1 VSAKTGGLNKG
12 CSSKNEPCLS
22 KDWVSDITNNII
34 KLILF
39 IQSKS
44 YAALMNI
51 SKNKKAL
58 HNGINSNHTPMMQQ
72 YLGIKQDHP
81 NDLVFYRMGDFYE
94 MFYEDAKQASELLD
108 ISLTS
113 RGQSAG
119 QPIPMCGIP
128 YHAAEGYIAKI
139 VNAGRAVAVAEQIG
153 DPATSKGPVD
163 RKVVRVVTPGT
174 LTDEALMDANRDH
187 LLTAVCKLQ
196 ETYGI
201 ASLDMSSGRFAVV
214 EAHTSDQLQTQL
226 QRLRPAELLFDETSD
241 LINHIQEWP
250 CRRPQASW
258 NFAYD
263 TAQRLLCSQ
272 FNTRDLSGFGCDTMH
287 AAIGAAGCLLNYA
300 KETQRGDLPHL
311 RNLQVELPQ
320 DTLILDGPS
329 RKNLEID
336 HNIQGGQQFTLA
348 AVLDTTATPMG
359 GRLLR
364 RWLNNPLRN
373 IEVLELRQDFIS
385 QTLNCDGSEDLQQS
399 LKPIG
404 DMERILS
411 RVALR
416 SARPRDLSRLC
427 ASLGALPGIQTLLA
441 AIESTKAASLA
452 TNIGEFPALVNLLT
466 EAIVDNPPVVIR
478 DGGVIAQGYD
488 EELDELRGL
497 SQNAGQFLLDLET
510 QERAR
515 TGLSTLKVGYNRV
528 HGYYIE
534 ISRLQSGQAPT
545 EYVRRQTLKNAE
557 RFITPELKIF
567 EDKALSS
574 KSRSLARE
582 KALYE
587 ALVEDLA
594 THLPQLQ
601 GASDGISELD
611 VLCCLAERA
620 VCLDLHRPHLKP
632 EAGIDITQG
641 RHLVVEQLIS
651 DPFVANDTSLS
662 ASSSMMMITGPNMGG
677 KSTYMR
683 QVALIVIMAQIG
695 SYVPALEASVG
706 IVDRVFT
713 RMGSSDDLAG
723 GRSTFMVEMTE
734 TANILNNSTAK
745 SLVLMDEVGRGTSTF
760 DGLSLAWS
768 CALTLARDISA
779 LTLFATHYFEMTQ
792 LADQLSQVNN
802 VHLDA
807 TEHQDNIIF
816 MHKVLPGPASKS
828 YGLQVA
834 KLAGVPYQV
843 INEARQKLQHL
854 EQTESLSAA
863 KEPVSQPQQSDLFSG
878 LAHPIE
884 ALLESNKADDL
895 TPRQALDLIYQMQH
909 LRNS

>member
-1 VSAKTGGLNKG
+1 
-12 CSSKNEPCLS
+12 
-22 KDWVSDITNNII
+22 
-34 KLILF
+34 
-39 IQSKS
+39 
-44 YAALMNI
+44 M
-51 SKNKKAL
+51 KAT
-58 HNGINSNHTPMMQQ
+58 HNHTPMMQQ
-72 YLGIKQDHP
+72 YLGIKREHP

-94 MFYEDAKQASELLD
+94 MFYDDAKDASELLD

-119 QPIPMCGIP
+119 QPLPMCGIP

-139 VNAGRAVAVAEQIG
+139 VNAGRSVAVAEQIG

-174 LTDEALMDANRDH
+174 LTDEALMDSNRDH
-187 LLTAVCKLQ
+187 LLTAVYQLN
-196 ETYGI
+196 EIYGI
-201 ASLDMSSGRFAVV
+201 ASLDMSSGRFSVV
-214 EAHTSDQLQTQL
+214 EADTAEQLQTQL
-226 QRLRPAELLFDETSD
+226 QRLRPAELLFDEASD
-241 LINHIQEWP
+241 LITHIQEWT

-272 FNTRDLSGFGCDTMH
+272 FNTRDLSGFGCDAMK
-287 AAIGAAGCLLNYA
+287 AAICAAGCLLNYA
-300 KETQRGDLPHL
+300 KETQKGDLPHL

-336 HNIQGGQQFTLA
+336 HNIQGGEQFTLA
-348 AVLDTTATPMG
+348 ATLDTTSTPMG

-364 RWLNNPLRN
+364 RWLNNPLRS
-373 IEVLELRQDFIS
+373 IKALELRHDFIG
-385 QTLNCDGSEDLQQS
+385 QVIDLDNSEDLQQC

-427 ASLGALPGIQTLLA
+427 SSLNTLPTIQPLLLA
-441 AIESTKAASLA
+441 LDSTKASSLA
-452 TNIGEFPALVNLLT
+452 TQIGEFPYIVNLLVK
-466 EAIVDNPPVVIR
+466 AIVENPPVIIR
-478 DGGVIAQGYD
+478 DGGVIAEGYD

-510 QERAR
+510 QERER

-557 RFITPELKIF
+557 RFITPELKAF

-582 KALYE
+582 KLLYE
-587 ALVEDLA
+587 ALIEDLA

-620 VCLDLHRPHLKP
+620 ITLDLQRPSLKVEP
-632 EAGIDITQG
+632 GINITQG
-641 RHLVVEQLIS
+641 RHLVVEQLIT
-651 DPFVANDTSLS
+651 DPFVANNTHLS
-662 ASSSMMMITGPNMGG
+662 SDASMMMITGPNMGG

-683 QVALIVIMAQIG
+683 QVALIVIMAQVG
-695 SYVPALEASVG
+695 SYVPALSATIG

-734 TANILNNSTAK
+734 TANILNNASAK

-768 CALTLARDISA
+768 CALNLARDIGA

-792 LADQLSQVNN
+792 LADQLSQVEN

-807 TEHQDNIIF
+807 TEHDDNIIF
-816 MHKVLPGPASKS
+816 MHKVLPGPASQS

-834 KLAGVPYQV
+834 KLAGVPQHV
-843 INEARQKLQHL
+843 ISEARKKLHYL
-854 EQTESLSAA
+854 EQNEGITTSIKPAITPL
-863 KEPVSQPQQSDLFSG
+863 QSDLFSSFP
-878 LAHPIE
+878 HPIE
-884 ALLESNKADDL
+884 LLLEEKMADDL
-895 TPRQALDLIYQMQH
+895 TPRQALELIYQMQK
-909 LRNS
+909 LLNS

>member
-1 VSAKTGGLNKG
+1 
-12 CSSKNEPCLS
+12 
-22 KDWVSDITNNII
+22 
-34 KLILF
+34 
-39 IQSKS
+39 
-44 YAALMNI
+44 MNI
-51 SKNKKAL
+51 SKNEKTIN
-58 HNGINSNHTPMMQQ
+58 NGISSNHTPMMQQ
-72 YLGIKQDHP
+72 YLGIKHDHP
-81 NDLVFYRMGDFYE
+81 HDLVFYRMGDFYE

-108 ISLTS
+108 ISLTT

-139 VNAGRAVAVAEQIG
+139 VNSGRAVAVAEQVG
-153 DPATSKGPVD
+153 DPTTSKGPVD

-174 LTDEALMDANRDH
+174 LTDEALMQANQDH
-187 LLTAVCKLQ
+187 LLVATFKLQ
-196 ETYGI
+196 DIYGI
-201 ASLDMSSGRFAVV
+201 ASLDMSSGRFAVT
-214 EAHTSDQLQTQL
+214 EANTADELQTQL
-226 QRLRPAELLFDETSD
+226 QRLRPAELLFDESSEIID
-241 LINHIQEWP
+241 HIQEWP

-258 NFAYD
+258 NFTYD
-263 TAQRLLCSQ
+263 TALRILSHQ
-272 FNTRDLSGFGCDTMH
+272 FNTRDLSGFGCETMH
-287 AAIGAAGCLLNYA
+287 AAICAAGCLLNYA

-311 RNLQVELPQ
+311 RNLQIELPQ

-336 HNIQGGQQFTLA
+336 LNIQGGEQFTLA
-348 AVLDTTATPMG
+348 AALDTTATPMG

-373 IEVLELRQDFIS
+373 IEVLEQRQDFICQMLTS
-385 QTLNCDGSEDLQQS
+385 DKTEDLQLG

-404 DMERILS
+404 DMERILA
-411 RVALR
+411 RIALR

-427 ASLGALPGIQTLLA
+427 ASLRALPHIQVSLSPL
-441 AIESTKAASLA
+441 ESKRAQSLA
-452 TNIGEFPALVNLLT
+452 NDISEFPATVDLLMR
-466 EAIVDNPPVVIR
+466 AIVDNPPVIIR
-478 DGGVIAQGYD
+478 DGGVIAKGYD
-488 EELDELRGL
+488 EELDQLRGL

-510 QERAR
+510 QERER

-534 ISRLQSGQAPT
+534 ISRLQSAQAPS

-557 RFITPELKIF
+557 RFITPELKSF
-567 EDKALSS
+567 EDRALSS

-587 ALVEDLA
+587 DLIEDLA
-594 THLPQLQ
+594 TQLQ
-601 GASDGISELD
+601 QLQQASDGVSELD

-620 VCLDLHRPHLKP
+620 MCLDLNRPSLKLEP
-632 EAGIDITQG
+632 GIDIRQG

-651 DPFVANDTSLS
+651 DPFVANDTRLC
-662 ASSSMMMITGPNMGG
+662 ATSSMMMITGPNMGG

-695 SYVPALEASVG
+695 AYVPALEASIG

-734 TANILNNSTAK
+734 TANILNNASAQ

-768 CALTLARDISA
+768 CALNLARDIGA

-792 LADQLSQVNN
+792 LSEQLAQVEN

-807 TEHQDNIIF
+807 TEHDDNIIF

-834 KLAGVPYQV
+834 KLAGVPHQV
-843 INEARQKLQHL
+843 IDEARQKLNYL
-854 EQTESLSAA
+854 EQSEHKQTSAIA
-863 KEPVSQPQQSDLFSG
+863 KNTLLETPQQSDLFSH

-884 ALLESNKADDL
+884 ALLESHKADEL
-895 TPRQALDLIYQMQH
+895 TPRQALELIYQMQH

>member
-1 VSAKTGGLNKG
+1 
-12 CSSKNEPCLS
+12 
-22 KDWVSDITNNII
+22 
-34 KLILF
+34 
-39 IQSKS
+39 
-44 YAALMNI
+44 MNI
-51 SKNKKAL
+51 YSKNKAL
-58 HNGINSNHTPMMQQ
+58 EKGINSNHTPMMQQ

-94 MFYEDAKQASELLD
+94 MFYDDAKDASQLLD

-113 RGQSAG
+113 RGQSGG
-119 QPIPMCGIP
+119 QPVPMCGIP

-139 VNAGRAVAVAEQIG
+139 VNAGRSVAVAEQIG

-187 LLTAVCKLQ
+187 LLTAVCQLH

-201 ASLDMSSGRFAVV
+201 ASLDMSSGRFTLV
-214 EAHTSDQLQTQL
+214 EADTADQLQTQL
-226 QRLRPAELLFDETSD
+226 QRLRPAELLFEETSNVID
-241 LINHIQEWP
+241 HIQEWA
-250 CRRPQASW
+250 CRRSQPSW

-272 FNTRDLSGFGCDTMH
+272 FNTRDLSGFGCDAMK
-287 AAIGAAGCLLNYA
+287 AAVCAAGCLLNYA
-300 KETQRGDLPHL
+300 KDSQKGDLPHL

-336 HNIQGGQQFTLA
+336 HNIQGGEQFTLA
-348 AVLDTTATPMG
+348 SALDTTATPMG

-364 RWLNNPLRN
+364 RWLNNPLRD
-373 IEVLELRQDFIS
+373 IKVLEQRQKFITQAIAS
-385 QTLNCDGSEDLQQS
+385 DNPEELQQC

-411 RVALR
+411 RIALR

-427 ASLGALPGIQTLLA
+427 VSLNALPEIQTVLRSL
-441 AIESTKAASLA
+441 ESTTARSLA
-452 TNIGEFPALVNLLT
+452 TSISEFPTIVDLLT
-466 EAIVDNPPVVIR
+466 RAIVDNPPVIIR
-478 DGGVIAQGYD
+478 DGGVIAEGYD
-488 EELDELRGL
+488 TELDELRGL

-510 QERAR
+510 QERER

-557 RFITPELKIF
+557 RFITPELKAF

-587 ALVEDLA
+587 TLIEDLA
-594 THLPQLQ
+594 THLPELQ
-601 GASDGISELD
+601 SSSDGICEFD
-611 VLCCLAERA
+611 VLTCLAERA
-620 VCLDLHRPHLKP
+620 LYLNLRQPSLTTEP
-632 EAGIDITQG
+632 GINITQG
-641 RHLVVEQLIS
+641 RHLVVEQLITN
-651 DPFVANDTSLS
+651 PFVANDTNLS
-662 ASSSMMMITGPNMGG
+662 TNASMMMITGPNMGG

-695 SYVPALEASVG
+695 SYVPALEAKIG

-734 TANILNNSTAK
+734 TANILNNASAK

-768 CALTLARDISA
+768 CALNLARDIGA

-792 LADQLSQVNN
+792 LADQLHQVEN

-807 TEHQDNIIF
+807 TEHDDNIIF
-816 MHKVLPGPASKS
+816 MHKVLPGPASQS

-834 KLAGVPYQV
+834 KLAGVPRQV
-843 INEARQKLQHL
+843 ISEARKKLRHL
-854 EQTESLSAA
+854 EQNETLSTPKKAA
-863 KEPVSQPQQSDLFSG
+863 ETPIQSDLFSR
-878 LAHPIE
+878 LSHPIE
-884 ALLESNKADDL
+884 SLLEDNKADEL
-895 TPRQALDLIYQMQH
+895 TPRQALDLIYQMQQLLH
-909 LRNS
+909 S

>member
-1 VSAKTGGLNKG
+1 MVVTSQ
-12 CSSKNEPCLS
+12 
-22 KDWVSDITNNII
+22 
-34 KLILF
+34 F
-39 IQSKS
+39 
-44 YAALMNI
+44 
-51 SKNKKAL
+51 
-58 HNGINSNHTPMMQQ
+58 SNHTPMMQQ

-94 MFYEDAKQASELLD
+94 MFYDDAKDASQLLD

-113 RGQSAG
+113 RGQSGG
-119 QPIPMCGIP
+119 QPVPMCGIP

-139 VNAGRAVAVAEQIG
+139 VNAGRSVAVAEQIG

-187 LLTAVCKLQ
+187 LLTAVCQLH

-201 ASLDMSSGRFAVV
+201 ASLDMSSGRFTLV
-214 EAHTSDQLQTQL
+214 EADTADQLQTQL
-226 QRLRPAELLFDETSD
+226 QRLRPAELLFEETSNVID
-241 LINHIQEWP
+241 HIQEWA
-250 CRRPQASW
+250 CRRSQPSW

-272 FNTRDLSGFGCDTMH
+272 FNTRDLSGFGCDAMK
-287 AAIGAAGCLLNYA
+287 AAVCAAGCLLNYA
-300 KETQRGDLPHL
+300 KDSQKGDLPHL

-336 HNIQGGQQFTLA
+336 HNIQGGEHFTLA
-348 AVLDTTATPMG
+348 SALDTTATPMG

-364 RWLNNPLRN
+364 RWLNNPLRD
-373 IEVLELRQDFIS
+373 IKVLEQRQKFITQAIAS
-385 QTLNCDGSEDLQQS
+385 DNPEELQQC

-411 RVALR
+411 RIALR

-427 ASLGALPGIQTLLA
+427 VSLNALPEIQTVLRSL
-441 AIESTKAASLA
+441 ESTTARSLA
-452 TNIGEFPALVNLLT
+452 TSISEFPTIVDLLT
-466 EAIVDNPPVVIR
+466 RAIVDNPPVIIR
-478 DGGVIAQGYD
+478 DGGVIAEGYD
-488 EELDELRGL
+488 TELDELRGL

-510 QERAR
+510 QERER

-557 RFITPELKIF
+557 RFITPELKAF

-587 ALVEDLA
+587 TLIEDLA
-594 THLPQLQ
+594 THLPELQ
-601 GASDGISELD
+601 SSSDGICEFD
-611 VLCCLAERA
+611 VLTCLAERA
-620 VCLDLHRPHLKP
+620 LYLNLRQPSLTTEP
-632 EAGIDITQG
+632 GINITQG
-641 RHLVVEQLIS
+641 RHLVVEQLITN
-651 DPFVANDTSLS
+651 PFVANDTNLS
-662 ASSSMMMITGPNMGG
+662 TNASMMMITGPNMGG

-695 SYVPALEASVG
+695 SYVPALEAKIG

-734 TANILNNSTAK
+734 TANILNNASAK

-768 CALTLARDISA
+768 CALNLARDIGA

-792 LADQLSQVNN
+792 LADQLHQVEN

-807 TEHQDNIIF
+807 TEHDDNIIF
-816 MHKVLPGPASKS
+816 MHKVLPGPASQS

-834 KLAGVPYQV
+834 KLAGVPRQV
-843 INEARQKLQHL
+843 ISEARKKLRHL
-854 EQTESLSAA
+854 EQNETLSTPKKAA
-863 KEPVSQPQQSDLFSG
+863 ETPIQSDLFSR
-878 LAHPIE
+878 LSHPIE
-884 ALLESNKADDL
+884 SLLEDNKADEL
-895 TPRQALDLIYQMQH
+895 TPRQALDLIYQMQQILH
-909 LRNS
+909 S

>member
-1 VSAKTGGLNKG
+1 MVVTSQ
-12 CSSKNEPCLS
+12 
-22 KDWVSDITNNII
+22 
-34 KLILF
+34 F
-39 IQSKS
+39 
-44 YAALMNI
+44 
-51 SKNKKAL
+51 
-58 HNGINSNHTPMMQQ
+58 SNHTPMMQQ

-94 MFYEDAKQASELLD
+94 MFYDDAKDASQLLD

-119 QPIPMCGIP
+119 QPVPMCGIP

-139 VNAGRAVAVAEQIG
+139 VNAGRSVAVAEQIG

-187 LLTAVCKLQ
+187 LLTAVCQLHG
-196 ETYGI
+196 TYGI
-201 ASLDMSSGRFAVV
+201 ASLDMSSGRFTLV
-214 EAHTSDQLQTQL
+214 EADTADQLQTQL
-226 QRLRPAELLFDETSD
+226 QRLRPAELLFEETSNVID
-241 LINHIQEWP
+241 HIQEWA
-250 CRRPQASW
+250 CRRSQPSW

-272 FNTRDLSGFGCDTMH
+272 FNTRDLSGFGCDAMK
-287 AAIGAAGCLLNYA
+287 ASVCAAGCLLNYA
-300 KETQRGDLPHL
+300 KDSQKGDLPHL

-336 HNIQGGQQFTLA
+336 HNIQGGEQFTLA
-348 AVLDTTATPMG
+348 SALDTTATPMG

-364 RWLNNPLRN
+364 RWLNNPLRD
-373 IEVLELRQDFIS
+373 IKVLEQRQNFITQAIAS
-385 QTLNCDGSEDLQQS
+385 DNPEELQQC

-411 RVALR
+411 RIALR

-427 ASLGALPGIQTLLA
+427 VSLNALPGIQTLLQSL
-441 AIESTKAASLA
+441 ESTTARSLA
-452 TNIGEFPALVNLLT
+452 TNISEFPAIVNLLT
-466 EAIVDNPPVVIR
+466 RAIVDNPPVIIR
-478 DGGVIAQGYD
+478 DGGVIAEGYD
-488 EELDELRGL
+488 TELDELRGL

-510 QERAR
+510 QERER

-557 RFITPELKIF
+557 RFITPELKAF

-587 ALVEDLA
+587 TLIEDLA
-594 THLPQLQ
+594 THLPELQ
-601 GASDGISELD
+601 SSSDGICEFD
-611 VLCCLAERA
+611 VLTCLAERA
-620 VCLDLHRPHLKP
+620 LYLNLRQPSLTTEP
-632 EAGIDITQG
+632 GINITQG
-641 RHLVVEQLIS
+641 RHLVVEQLITN
-651 DPFVANDTSLS
+651 PFVANDTNLS
-662 ASSSMMMITGPNMGG
+662 TNASMMMITGPNMGG

-695 SYVPALEASVG
+695 SYVPALEATIG

-734 TANILNNSTAK
+734 TANILNNASAK

-768 CALTLARDISA
+768 CALNLARDIGA

-792 LADQLSQVNN
+792 LADQLHQVEN

-807 TEHQDNIIF
+807 TEHDDNIIF
-816 MHKVLPGPASKS
+816 MHKVLPGPASQS

-834 KLAGVPYQV
+834 KLAGVPRQV
-843 INEARQKLQHL
+843 ISEARQKLRHL
-854 EQTESLSAA
+854 EQNENLSTPTKVA
-863 KEPVSQPQQSDLFSG
+863 EMPMQSDLFSR

-884 ALLESNKADDL
+884 SLLEDNKADEL
-895 TPRQALDLIYQMQH
+895 TPRQALDLIYQMQQLLH
-909 LRNS
+909 S

>member
-1 VSAKTGGLNKG
+1 MVVTSQ
-12 CSSKNEPCLS
+12 
-22 KDWVSDITNNII
+22 
-34 KLILF
+34 F
-39 IQSKS
+39 
-44 YAALMNI
+44 
-51 SKNKKAL
+51 
-58 HNGINSNHTPMMQQ
+58 SNHTPMMQQ

-94 MFYEDAKQASELLD
+94 MFYDDAKDASQLLD

-119 QPIPMCGIP
+119 QPVPMCGIP
-128 YHAAEGYIAKI
+128 YHSAEGYIAKI
-139 VNAGRAVAVAEQIG
+139 VNAGRSVAVAEQVG

-187 LLTAVCKLQ
+187 LLTAVCQLH

-201 ASLDMSSGRFAVV
+201 ASLDMSSGRFTLV
-214 EAHTSDQLQTQL
+214 EADTVDQLQTQL
-226 QRLRPAELLFDETSD
+226 QRLRPAELLFEETSNVID
-241 LINHIQEWP
+241 HIQEWA
-250 CRRPQASW
+250 CRRSQPSW

-272 FNTRDLSGFGCDTMH
+272 FNTRDLSGFGCDAMK
-287 AAIGAAGCLLNYA
+287 AAVCAAGCLLNYA
-300 KETQRGDLPHL
+300 KDSQKGDLPHL

-336 HNIQGGQQFTLA
+336 HNIQGGEQFTLA
-348 AVLDTTATPMG
+348 SALDTTATPMG

-364 RWLNNPLRN
+364 RWLNNPLRD
-373 IEVLELRQDFIS
+373 IKVLEQRQNFITQAIAS
-385 QTLNCDGSEDLQQS
+385 DNPEELQQC

-411 RVALR
+411 RIALR

-427 ASLGALPGIQTLLA
+427 VSLNALPEIQTLLRSL
-441 AIESTKAASLA
+441 ESTTARSLA
-452 TNIGEFPALVNLLT
+452 TNISEFPTIVDLLT
-466 EAIVDNPPVVIR
+466 RAIVDNPPVIIR
-478 DGGVIAQGYD
+478 DGGVIAEGYD
-488 EELDELRGL
+488 AELDELRGL
-497 SQNAGQFLLDLET
+497 SQNAGQFLLDLEI
-510 QERAR
+510 QERER

-557 RFITPELKIF
+557 RFITPELKAF

-587 ALVEDLA
+587 TLIEDLA
-594 THLPQLQ
+594 THLPELQ
-601 GASDGISELD
+601 SSSDGICEFD
-611 VLCCLAERA
+611 VLACLAERA
-620 VCLDLHRPHLKP
+620 LYLNLRQPSLTTEP
-632 EAGIDITQG
+632 GINITQG
-641 RHLVVEQLIS
+641 RHLVVEQLITN
-651 DPFVANDTSLS
+651 PFVANDTNLS
-662 ASSSMMMITGPNMGG
+662 TNASMMMITGPNMGG

-695 SYVPALEASVG
+695 SYVPALEATIG

-734 TANILNNSTAK
+734 TANILNNASAK

-768 CALTLARDISA
+768 CALNLAKDIGA

-792 LADQLSQVNN
+792 LADQLHQVEN

-807 TEHQDNIIF
+807 TEHDDNIIF
-816 MHKVLPGPASKS
+816 MHKVLPGPASQS

-834 KLAGVPYQV
+834 KLAGVPRQV
-843 INEARQKLQHL
+843 ISEARQKLRHL
-854 EQTESLSAA
+854 EQNENLSTPKKVA
-863 KEPVSQPQQSDLFSG
+863 ETPMQSDLFSR

-884 ALLESNKADDL
+884 SLLEDNKADEL
-895 TPRQALDLIYQMQH
+895 TPRQALDLIYQMQQLLH
-909 LRNS
+909 S

>member
-1 VSAKTGGLNKG
+1 
-12 CSSKNEPCLS
+12 
-22 KDWVSDITNNII
+22 
-34 KLILF
+34 
-39 IQSKS
+39 
-44 YAALMNI
+44 MNI
-51 SKNKKAL
+51 SKNEKTIN
-58 HNGINSNHTPMMQQ
+58 NGISSNHTPMMQQ
-72 YLGIKQDHP
+72 YLGIKHDHP
-81 NDLVFYRMGDFYE
+81 HDLVFYRMGDFYE

-139 VNAGRAVAVAEQIG
+139 VNAGRAVAVAEQVG

-174 LTDEALMDANRDH
+174 LTDEALMQANQDH
-187 LLTAVCKLQ
+187 LLVATFKLQ
-196 ETYGI
+196 DIYGI
-201 ASLDMSSGRFAVV
+201 ASLDMSSGRFAVT
-214 EAHTSDQLQTQL
+214 EANTADELQTQL
-226 QRLRPAELLFDETSD
+226 QRLRPAELLFDESSEIID
-241 LINHIQEWP
+241 HIQEWP

-258 NFAYD
+258 NFTYD
-263 TAQRLLCSQ
+263 TALRILSHQ
-272 FNTRDLSGFGCDTMH
+272 FNTRDLSGFGCETMH
-287 AAIGAAGCLLNYA
+287 AAICAAGCLLNYA

-311 RNLQVELPQ
+311 RNLQIELPQ

-336 HNIQGGQQFTLA
+336 LNIQGGEQFTLA
-348 AVLDTTATPMG
+348 AALDTTATPMG

-373 IEVLELRQDFIS
+373 IEVLEQRQDFICQMLTS
-385 QTLNCDGSEDLQQS
+385 DKTEDLQLG

-404 DMERILS
+404 DMERILA
-411 RVALR
+411 RIALR

-427 ASLGALPGIQTLLA
+427 ASLRALPHIQVSLSPL
-441 AIESTKAASLA
+441 ESKRAQSLA
-452 TNIGEFPALVNLLT
+452 NDISEFPATVDLLMR
-466 EAIVDNPPVVIR
+466 AIVDNPPVIIR
-478 DGGVIAQGYD
+478 DGGVIAKGYD
-488 EELDELRGL
+488 EELDQLRGL

-510 QERAR
+510 QERER

-534 ISRLQSGQAPT
+534 ISRLQSAQAPS

-557 RFITPELKIF
+557 RFITPELKSF
-567 EDKALSS
+567 EDRALSS

-587 ALVEDLA
+587 DLIEDLA
-594 THLPQLQ
+594 TQLQ
-601 GASDGISELD
+601 QLQQASDGVSELD

-620 VCLDLHRPHLKP
+620 MCLDLNRPSLKLEP
-632 EAGIDITQG
+632 GIDIRQG

-651 DPFVANDTSLS
+651 DPFVANDTRLC
-662 ASSSMMMITGPNMGG
+662 ATSSMMMITGPNMGG

-695 SYVPALEASVG
+695 AYVPALEASIG

-734 TANILNNSTAK
+734 TANILNNASAQ

-768 CALTLARDISA
+768 CALNLARDIGA

-792 LADQLSQVNN
+792 LSEQLAQVEN

-807 TEHQDNIIF
+807 TEHDDNIIF

-834 KLAGVPYQV
+834 KLAGVPHQV
-843 INEARQKLQHL
+843 IDEARQKLNYL
-854 EQTESLSAA
+854 EQSEHKQTSAIA
-863 KEPVSQPQQSDLFSG
+863 KNTLLETPQQSDLFSH

-884 ALLESNKADDL
+884 ALLESHKADEL
-895 TPRQALDLIYQMQH
+895 TPRQALELIYQMQH

>member
-1 VSAKTGGLNKG
+1 
-12 CSSKNEPCLS
+12 
-22 KDWVSDITNNII
+22 
-34 KLILF
+34 
-39 IQSKS
+39 
-44 YAALMNI
+44 
-51 SKNKKAL
+51 
-58 HNGINSNHTPMMQQ
+58 
-72 YLGIKQDHP
+72 
-81 NDLVFYRMGDFYE
+81 
-94 MFYEDAKQASELLD
+94 
-108 ISLTS
+108 
-113 RGQSAG
+113 
-119 QPIPMCGIP
+119 
-128 YHAAEGYIAKI
+128 
-139 VNAGRAVAVAEQIG
+139 
-153 DPATSKGPVD
+153 
-163 RKVVRVVTPGT
+163 
-174 LTDEALMDANRDH
+174 
-187 LLTAVCKLQ
+187 
-196 ETYGI
+196 
-201 ASLDMSSGRFAVV
+201 
-214 EAHTSDQLQTQL
+214 
-226 QRLRPAELLFDETSD
+226 
-241 LINHIQEWP
+241 
-250 CRRPQASW
+250 
-258 NFAYD
+258 
-263 TAQRLLCSQ
+263 
-272 FNTRDLSGFGCDTMH
+272 MH
-287 AAIGAAGCLLNYA
+287 AAICAAGCLLNYA

-311 RNLQVELPQ
+311 RNLQIELPQ

-336 HNIQGGQQFTLA
+336 LNIQGGEQFTLA
-348 AVLDTTATPMG
+348 AALDTTATPMG

-373 IEVLELRQDFIS
+373 IEVLEQRQDFICQMLTS
-385 QTLNCDGSEDLQQS
+385 DKTEDLQLG

-404 DMERILS
+404 DMERILA
-411 RVALR
+411 RIALR

-427 ASLGALPGIQTLLA
+427 ASLRALPHIQVSLSPL
-441 AIESTKAASLA
+441 ESKRAQSLA
-452 TNIGEFPALVNLLT
+452 NDISEFPATVDLLMR
-466 EAIVDNPPVVIR
+466 AIVDNPPVIIR
-478 DGGVIAQGYD
+478 DGGVIAKGYD
-488 EELDELRGL
+488 EELDQLRGL

-510 QERAR
+510 QERER

-534 ISRLQSGQAPT
+534 ISRLQSAQAPS

-557 RFITPELKIF
+557 RFITPELKSF
-567 EDKALSS
+567 EDRALSS

-587 ALVEDLA
+587 DLIEDLA
-594 THLPQLQ
+594 TQLQ
-601 GASDGISELD
+601 QLQQASDGVSELD

-620 VCLDLHRPHLKP
+620 MCLDLNRPSLKLEP
-632 EAGIDITQG
+632 GIDIRQG

-651 DPFVANDTSLS
+651 DPFVANDTRLC
-662 ASSSMMMITGPNMGG
+662 ATSSMMMITGPNMGG

-695 SYVPALEASVG
+695 AYVPALEASIG

-734 TANILNNSTAK
+734 TANILNNASAQ

-768 CALTLARDISA
+768 CALNLARDIGA

-792 LADQLSQVNN
+792 LSEQLAQVEN

-807 TEHQDNIIF
+807 TEHDDNIIF

-834 KLAGVPYQV
+834 KLAGVPHQV
-843 INEARQKLQHL
+843 IDEARQKLNYL
-854 EQTESLSAA
+854 EQSEHKQTSAIA
-863 KEPVSQPQQSDLFSG
+863 KNTLLETPQQSDLFSH

-884 ALLESNKADDL
+884 ALLESHKADEL
-895 TPRQALDLIYQMQH
+895 TPRQALELIYQMQH

>member
-1 VSAKTGGLNKG
+1 
-12 CSSKNEPCLS
+12 
-22 KDWVSDITNNII
+22 
-34 KLILF
+34 
-39 IQSKS
+39 
-44 YAALMNI
+44 MNI
-51 SKNKKAL
+51 SNKNKELK
-58 HNGINSNHTPMMQQ
+58 NGINPNHTPMMQQ
-72 YLGIKQDHP
+72 YLGIKHDHP

-108 ISLTS
+108 ISLTT

-139 VNAGRAVAVAEQIG
+139 VNAGRAVAVAEQVG

-174 LTDEALMDANRDH
+174 LTDEALMQANQDH
-187 LLTAVCKLQ
+187 LLVATFKLQ
-196 ETYGI
+196 DIYGI
-201 ASLDMSSGRFAVV
+201 ASLDMSSGRFAVT
-214 EAHTSDQLQTQL
+214 EANTADELQTQL
-226 QRLRPAELLFDETSD
+226 QRLRPAELLFDESSEIID
-241 LINHIQEWP
+241 HIQEWP

-258 NFAYD
+258 NFTYD
-263 TAQRLLCSQ
+263 TALRILSHQ
-272 FNTRDLSGFGCDTMH
+272 FNTRDLSGFGCETMH
-287 AAIGAAGCLLNYA
+287 AAICAAGCLLNYA

-311 RNLQVELPQ
+311 RNLQIELPQ

-336 HNIQGGQQFTLA
+336 LNIQGGEQFTLA
-348 AVLDTTATPMG
+348 AALDTTATPMG

-373 IEVLELRQDFIS
+373 IEVLEQRQDFICQMLTS
-385 QTLNCDGSEDLQQS
+385 DKTEDLQLG

-404 DMERILS
+404 DMERILA
-411 RVALR
+411 RIALR

-427 ASLGALPGIQTLLA
+427 ASLRALPHIQVSLSPL
-441 AIESTKAASLA
+441 ESKRAQSLA
-452 TNIGEFPALVNLLT
+452 NDISEFPATVDLLMR
-466 EAIVDNPPVVIR
+466 AIVDNPPVIIR
-478 DGGVIAQGYD
+478 DGGVIAKGYD
-488 EELDELRGL
+488 EELDQLRGL

-510 QERAR
+510 QERER

-534 ISRLQSGQAPT
+534 ISRLQSAQAPS

-557 RFITPELKIF
+557 RFITPELKSF
-567 EDKALSS
+567 EDRALSS

-587 ALVEDLA
+587 DLIEDLA
-594 THLPQLQ
+594 TQLQ
-601 GASDGISELD
+601 QLQQASDGVSELD

-620 VCLDLHRPHLKP
+620 MCLDLNRPSLKLEP
-632 EAGIDITQG
+632 GIDIRQG

-651 DPFVANDTSLS
+651 DPFVANDTRLC
-662 ASSSMMMITGPNMGG
+662 ATSSMMMITGPNMGG

-695 SYVPALEASVG
+695 AYVPALEASIG

-734 TANILNNSTAK
+734 TANILNNASAQ

-768 CALTLARDISA
+768 CALNLARDIGA

-792 LADQLSQVNN
+792 LSEQLAQVEN

-807 TEHQDNIIF
+807 TEHDDNIIF

-834 KLAGVPYQV
+834 KLAGVPHQV
-843 INEARQKLQHL
+843 IDEARQKLNYL
-854 EQTESLSAA
+854 EQSEHKQTSAIA
-863 KEPVSQPQQSDLFSG
+863 KNTLLETPQQSDLFSH

-884 ALLESNKADDL
+884 ALLESHKADEL
-895 TPRQALDLIYQMQH
+895 TPRQALELIYQMQH

>member
-1 VSAKTGGLNKG
+1 
-12 CSSKNEPCLS
+12 
-22 KDWVSDITNNII
+22 
-34 KLILF
+34 
-39 IQSKS
+39 
-44 YAALMNI
+44 MNI
-51 SKNKKAL
+51 SKNEKTIN
-58 HNGINSNHTPMMQQ
+58 NGINSNHTPMMQQ
-72 YLGIKQDHP
+72 YLGIKHDHP
-81 NDLVFYRMGDFYE
+81 HDLVFYRMGDFYE

-108 ISLTS
+108 ISLTT

-139 VNAGRAVAVAEQIG
+139 VNAGRAVAVAEQVG

-174 LTDEALMDANRDH
+174 LTDEALMQANQDH
-187 LLTAVCKLQ
+187 LLVATFKLQ
-196 ETYGI
+196 DIYGI
-201 ASLDMSSGRFAVV
+201 ASLDMSSGRFAVT
-214 EAHTSDQLQTQL
+214 EANTADELQTQL
-226 QRLRPAELLFDETSD
+226 QRLRPAELLFDESSEIID
-241 LINHIQEWP
+241 HIQEWP

-258 NFAYD
+258 NFTYD
-263 TAQRLLCSQ
+263 TALRILSHQ
-272 FNTRDLSGFGCDTMH
+272 FNTRDLSGFGCETMH
-287 AAIGAAGCLLNYA
+287 AAICAAGCLLNYA

-311 RNLQVELPQ
+311 RNLQIELPQ

-336 HNIQGGQQFTLA
+336 LNIQGGEQFTLA
-348 AVLDTTATPMG
+348 AALDTTATPMG

-373 IEVLELRQDFIS
+373 IEVLEQRQDFICQMLTS
-385 QTLNCDGSEDLQQS
+385 DKTEDLQLG

-404 DMERILS
+404 DMERILA
-411 RVALR
+411 RIALR

-427 ASLGALPGIQTLLA
+427 ASLRALPHIQVSLSPL
-441 AIESTKAASLA
+441 ESKRAQSLA
-452 TNIGEFPALVNLLT
+452 NDISEFPATVDLLMR
-466 EAIVDNPPVVIR
+466 AIVDNPPVIIR
-478 DGGVIAQGYD
+478 DGGVIAKGYD
-488 EELDELRGL
+488 EELDQLRGL

-510 QERAR
+510 QERER

-534 ISRLQSGQAPT
+534 ISRLQSAQAPS

-557 RFITPELKIF
+557 RFITPELKSF
-567 EDKALSS
+567 EDRALSS

-587 ALVEDLA
+587 DLIEDLA
-594 THLPQLQ
+594 TQLQ
-601 GASDGISELD
+601 QLQQASDGVSELD

-620 VCLDLHRPHLKP
+620 MCLDLNRPSLKLEP
-632 EAGIDITQG
+632 GIDIRQG

-651 DPFVANDTSLS
+651 DPFVANDTRLC
-662 ASSSMMMITGPNMGG
+662 ATSSMMMITGPNMGG

-695 SYVPALEASVG
+695 AYVPALEASIG

-734 TANILNNSTAK
+734 TANILNNASAK

-768 CALTLARDISA
+768 CALNLARDIGA

-792 LADQLSQVNN
+792 LSEQLAQVEN

-807 TEHQDNIIF
+807 TEHDDNIIF

-834 KLAGVPYQV
+834 KLAGVPHQV
-843 INEARQKLQHL
+843 IDEARQKLNYL
-854 EQTESLSAA
+854 EQSEHKQTSAIA
-863 KEPVSQPQQSDLFSG
+863 KNTLLETPQQSDLFSH

-884 ALLESNKADDL
+884 ALLESHKADEL
-895 TPRQALDLIYQMQH
+895 TPRQALELIYQMQH

>member
-1 VSAKTGGLNKG
+1 
-12 CSSKNEPCLS
+12 
-22 KDWVSDITNNII
+22 
-34 KLILF
+34 
-39 IQSKS
+39 
-44 YAALMNI
+44 MNI
-51 SKNKKAL
+51 SNKNKEL
-58 HNGINSNHTPMMQQ
+58 NNGINSNHTPMMQQ
-72 YLGIKQDHP
+72 YLGIKHDHP
-81 NDLVFYRMGDFYE
+81 HDLVFYRMGDFYE

-108 ISLTS
+108 ISLTT

-139 VNAGRAVAVAEQIG
+139 VNAGRAVAVAEQVG

-174 LTDEALMDANRDH
+174 LTDEALMQANQDH
-187 LLTAVCKLQ
+187 LLVATFKLQ
-196 ETYGI
+196 DIYGI
-201 ASLDMSSGRFAVV
+201 ASLDMSSGRFAVT
-214 EAHTSDQLQTQL
+214 EANTADELQTQL
-226 QRLRPAELLFDETSD
+226 QRLRPAELLFDESSEIID
-241 LINHIQEWP
+241 HIQEWP

-258 NFAYD
+258 NFTYD
-263 TAQRLLCSQ
+263 TALRILSHQ
-272 FNTRDLSGFGCDTMH
+272 FNTRDLSGFGCETMH
-287 AAIGAAGCLLNYA
+287 AAICAAGCLLNYA

-311 RNLQVELPQ
+311 RNLQIELPQ

-336 HNIQGGQQFTLA
+336 LNIQGGEQFTLA
-348 AVLDTTATPMG
+348 AALDTTATPMG

-373 IEVLELRQDFIS
+373 IEVLEQRQDFICQMLTS
-385 QTLNCDGSEDLQQS
+385 DKTEDLQLG

-404 DMERILS
+404 DMERILA
-411 RVALR
+411 RIALR

-427 ASLGALPGIQTLLA
+427 ASLRALPHIQVSLSPL
-441 AIESTKAASLA
+441 ESKRAQSLA
-452 TNIGEFPALVNLLT
+452 NDISEFPATVDLLMR
-466 EAIVDNPPVVIR
+466 AIVDNPPVIIR
-478 DGGVIAQGYD
+478 DGGVIAKGYD
-488 EELDELRGL
+488 EELDQLRGL

-510 QERAR
+510 QERER

-534 ISRLQSGQAPT
+534 ISRLQSAQAPS

-557 RFITPELKIF
+557 RFITPELKSF
-567 EDKALSS
+567 EDRALSS

-587 ALVEDLA
+587 DLIEDLA
-594 THLPQLQ
+594 TQLQ
-601 GASDGISELD
+601 QLQQASDGVSELD

-620 VCLDLHRPHLKP
+620 MCLDLNRPSLKLEP
-632 EAGIDITQG
+632 GIDIRQG

-651 DPFVANDTSLS
+651 DPFVANDTRLC
-662 ASSSMMMITGPNMGG
+662 ATSSMMMITGPNMGG

-695 SYVPALEASVG
+695 AYVPALEASIG

-734 TANILNNSTAK
+734 TANILNNASAQ

-768 CALTLARDISA
+768 CALNLARDIGA

-792 LADQLSQVNN
+792 LSEQLAQVEN

-807 TEHQDNIIF
+807 TEHDDNIIF

-834 KLAGVPYQV
+834 KLAGVPHQV
-843 INEARQKLQHL
+843 IDEARQKLNYL
-854 EQTESLSAA
+854 EQSEHKQTSAIA
-863 KEPVSQPQQSDLFSG
+863 KNTLLETPQQSDLFSH

-884 ALLESNKADDL
+884 ALLESHKADEL
-895 TPRQALDLIYQMQH
+895 TPRQALELIYQMQH

>member
-1 VSAKTGGLNKG
+1 
-12 CSSKNEPCLS
+12 
-22 KDWVSDITNNII
+22 
-34 KLILF
+34 
-39 IQSKS
+39 
-44 YAALMNI
+44 MNI
-51 SKNKKAL
+51 SKNEKTIN
-58 HNGINSNHTPMMQQ
+58 NGINSNHTPMMQQ
-72 YLGIKQDHP
+72 YFGIKHDHP

-94 MFYEDAKQASELLD
+94 MFYDDAKQASELLD
-108 ISLTS
+108 ISLTT

-139 VNAGRAVAVAEQIG
+139 VNAGRAVAVAEQVG

-174 LTDEALMDANRDH
+174 LTDEALMQANQDH
-187 LLTAVCKLQ
+187 LLVATFKLQ
-196 ETYGI
+196 DIYGI
-201 ASLDMSSGRFAVV
+201 ASLDMSSGRFAVT
-214 EAHTSDQLQTQL
+214 EANTADELQTQL
-226 QRLRPAELLFDETSD
+226 QRLRPAELLFDESSEIID
-241 LINHIQEWP
+241 HIQEWP

-258 NFAYD
+258 NFTYD
-263 TAQRLLCSQ
+263 TALRILSHQ
-272 FNTRDLSGFGCDTMH
+272 FNTRDLSGFGCETMH
-287 AAIGAAGCLLNYA
+287 AAICAAGCLLNYA

-311 RNLQVELPQ
+311 RNLQIELPQ

-336 HNIQGGQQFTLA
+336 LNIQGGEQFTLA
-348 AVLDTTATPMG
+348 AALDTTATPMG

-373 IEVLELRQDFIS
+373 IEVLEQRQDFICQMLTS
-385 QTLNCDGSEDLQQS
+385 DKTEDLQLG

-404 DMERILS
+404 DMERILA
-411 RVALR
+411 RIALR

-427 ASLGALPGIQTLLA
+427 ASLRALPHIQVSLSPL
-441 AIESTKAASLA
+441 ESKRAQSLA
-452 TNIGEFPALVNLLT
+452 NDISEFPATVDLLMR
-466 EAIVDNPPVVIR
+466 AIVDNPPVIIR
-478 DGGVIAQGYD
+478 DGGVIAKGYD
-488 EELDELRGL
+488 EELDQLRGL

-510 QERAR
+510 QERER

-534 ISRLQSGQAPT
+534 ISRLQSAQAPS

-557 RFITPELKIF
+557 RFITPELKSF
-567 EDKALSS
+567 EDRALSS

-587 ALVEDLA
+587 DLIEDLA
-594 THLPQLQ
+594 TQLQ
-601 GASDGISELD
+601 QLQQASDGVSELD

-620 VCLDLHRPHLKP
+620 MCLDLNRPSLKLEP
-632 EAGIDITQG
+632 GIDIRQG

-651 DPFVANDTSLS
+651 DPFVANDTRLC
-662 ASSSMMMITGPNMGG
+662 ATSSMMMITGPNMGG

-695 SYVPALEASVG
+695 AYVPALEASIG

-734 TANILNNSTAK
+734 TANILNNASAQ

-768 CALTLARDISA
+768 CALNLARDIGA

-792 LADQLSQVNN
+792 LSEQLAQVEN

-807 TEHQDNIIF
+807 TEHDDNIIF

-834 KLAGVPYQV
+834 KLAGVPHQV
-843 INEARQKLQHL
+843 IDEARQKLNYL
-854 EQTESLSAA
+854 EQSEHKQTSAIA
-863 KEPVSQPQQSDLFSG
+863 KNTLLETPQQSDLFSH

-884 ALLESNKADDL
+884 ALLESHKADEL
-895 TPRQALDLIYQMQH
+895 TPRQALELIYQMQH

>member
-1 VSAKTGGLNKG
+1 
-12 CSSKNEPCLS
+12 
-22 KDWVSDITNNII
+22 
-34 KLILF
+34 
-39 IQSKS
+39 
-44 YAALMNI
+44 MNI
-51 SKNKKAL
+51 SKNEKTIN
-58 HNGINSNHTPMMQQ
+58 NGINSNHTPMMQQ
-72 YLGIKQDHP
+72 YLKIKHDHP
-81 NDLVFYRMGDFYE
+81 HDLVFYRMGDFYE

-108 ISLTS
+108 ISLTT

-139 VNAGRAVAVAEQIG
+139 VNAGRAVAVAEQVG

-174 LTDEALMDANRDH
+174 LTDEALMQANQDH
-187 LLTAVCKLQ
+187 LLVATFKLQ
-196 ETYGI
+196 DIYGI
-201 ASLDMSSGRFAVV
+201 ASLDMSSGRFAVT
-214 EAHTSDQLQTQL
+214 EANTADELQTQL
-226 QRLRPAELLFDETSD
+226 QRLRPAELLYDESSEIID
-241 LINHIQEWP
+241 HIQEWP
-250 CRRPQASW
+250 CRRPQVSW
-258 NFAYD
+258 NFTYD
-263 TAQRLLCSQ
+263 TALRILSHQ
-272 FNTRDLSGFGCDTMH
+272 FNTRDLSGFGCETMH
-287 AAIGAAGCLLNYA
+287 AAICAAGCLLNYA

-311 RNLQVELPQ
+311 RNLQIELPQ

-336 HNIQGGQQFTLA
+336 LNIQGGEQYTLA
-348 AVLDTTATPMG
+348 AALDTTATPMG

-373 IEVLELRQDFIS
+373 IEVLEQRQDFIC
-385 QTLNCDGSEDLQQS
+385 QTLTSDKTEDLQLG

-404 DMERILS
+404 DMERILA
-411 RVALR
+411 RIALR

-427 ASLGALPGIQTLLA
+427 ASLRALPHIQVSLSPL
-441 AIESTKAASLA
+441 ESKRAQSLA
-452 TNIGEFPALVNLLT
+452 HDISEFPATVDLLMR
-466 EAIVDNPPVVIR
+466 AIVDNPPVIIR
-478 DGGVIAQGYD
+478 DGGVIAKGYD
-488 EELDELRGL
+488 EELDQLRGL

-510 QERAR
+510 QERER

-534 ISRLQSGQAPT
+534 ISRLQSAQAPS

-557 RFITPELKIF
+557 RFITPELKSF
-567 EDKALSS
+567 EDRALSS

-587 ALVEDLA
+587 DLIEDLA
-594 THLPQLQ
+594 TQLQ
-601 GASDGISELD
+601 QLQQASDGVSELD

-620 VCLDLHRPHLKP
+620 MCLDLNRPSLKLEP
-632 EAGIDITQG
+632 GIDIRQG

-651 DPFVANDTSLS
+651 VPFVANDTSLC
-662 ASSSMMMITGPNMGG
+662 ATSSMMMITGPNMGG

-695 SYVPALEASVG
+695 AYVPALEASIG

-734 TANILNNSTAK
+734 TANILNNASAK

-768 CALTLARDISA
+768 CALNLARDIGA

-792 LADQLSQVNN
+792 LSEQLAQVEN

-807 TEHQDNIIF
+807 TEHDDNIIF

-834 KLAGVPYQV
+834 KLAGVPHQV
-843 INEARQKLQHL
+843 IDEARQKLNYL
-854 EQTESLSAA
+854 EQSEQKQTSAIA
-863 KEPVSQPQQSDLFSG
+863 KNTLLETPQQSDLFSH
-878 LAHPIE
+878 LSHPIE
-884 ALLESNKADDL
+884 ALLESHKADEL
-895 TPRQALDLIYQMQH
+895 TPRQALELIYQMQH
-909 LRNS
+909 LRNR

>member
-1 VSAKTGGLNKG
+1 
-12 CSSKNEPCLS
+12 
-22 KDWVSDITNNII
+22 
-34 KLILF
+34 
-39 IQSKS
+39 
-44 YAALMNI
+44 MNI
-51 SKNKKAL
+51 SKNEKTIK
-58 HNGINSNHTPMMQQ
+58 NGINSNHTPMMQQ
-72 YLGIKQDHP
+72 YLGIKHDHP
-81 NDLVFYRMGDFYE
+81 HDLVFYRMGDFYE

-139 VNAGRAVAVAEQIG
+139 VNAGRAVAVAEQVG

-174 LTDEALMDANRDH
+174 LTDEALMQAHQDH
-187 LLTAVCKLQ
+187 LLVATFKLQ
-196 ETYGI
+196 DIYGI
-201 ASLDMSSGRFAVV
+201 ASLDMSSGRFAVT
-214 EAHTSDQLQTQL
+214 EANTADELQTQL
-226 QRLRPAELLFDETSD
+226 QRLRPAELLYDESSEIID
-241 LINHIQEWP
+241 HIQEWP
-250 CRRPQASW
+250 CRRPQVSW
-258 NFAYD
+258 NFTYD
-263 TAQRLLCSQ
+263 TALRILSHQ
-272 FNTRDLSGFGCDTMH
+272 FNTRDLSGFGCETMH
-287 AAIGAAGCLLNYA
+287 AAICAAGCLLNYA

-311 RNLQVELPQ
+311 RNLQIELPQ

-336 HNIQGGQQFTLA
+336 LNIQGGEQYTLA
-348 AVLDTTATPMG
+348 AALDTTATPMG

-373 IEVLELRQDFIS
+373 IEVLEQRQDFIC
-385 QTLNCDGSEDLQQS
+385 QTLTSDKTEDLQLG

-404 DMERILS
+404 DMERILA
-411 RVALR
+411 RIALR

-427 ASLGALPGIQTLLA
+427 ASLRALPHIQVSLSAL
-441 AIESTKAASLA
+441 ESKRAQSLA
-452 TNIGEFPALVNLLT
+452 HDISEFPATVDLLMR
-466 EAIVDNPPVVIR
+466 AIVDNPPVIIR
-478 DGGVIAQGYD
+478 DGGVIAKGYD
-488 EELDELRGL
+488 EELDQLRGL

-510 QERAR
+510 KERER

-534 ISRLQSGQAPT
+534 ISRLQSAQAPS

-557 RFITPELKIF
+557 RFITPELKSF
-567 EDKALSS
+567 EDRALSS

-587 ALVEDLA
+587 DLIEDLA
-594 THLPQLQ
+594 TQLQ
-601 GASDGISELD
+601 QLQQASDGVSELD

-620 VCLDLHRPHLKP
+620 TCLDLNRPSLKLEP
-632 EAGIDITQG
+632 GIDIRQG

-651 DPFVANDTSLS
+651 DPFVANDTSLC
-662 ASSSMMMITGPNMGG
+662 ATSSMIMITGPNMGG

-695 SYVPALEASVG
+695 AYVPALEASIG

-734 TANILNNSTAK
+734 TANILNNASAK

-768 CALTLARDISA
+768 CALNLARDIGA

-792 LADQLSQVNN
+792 LSEQLAQVEN

-807 TEHQDNIIF
+807 TEHDDNIIF

-834 KLAGVPYQV
+834 KLAGVPHQV
-843 INEARQKLQHL
+843 IDEARQKLNYL
-854 EQTESLSAA
+854 EQSEQKQTSAIA
-863 KEPVSQPQQSDLFSG
+863 KNTLLETPQQSDLFSH
-878 LAHPIE
+878 LSHPIE
-884 ALLESNKADDL
+884 ALLESHKADEL
-895 TPRQALDLIYQMQH
+895 TPRQALELIYQMQH
-909 LRNS
+909 LRNR

>member
-1 VSAKTGGLNKG
+1 
-12 CSSKNEPCLS
+12 
-22 KDWVSDITNNII
+22 
-34 KLILF
+34 
-39 IQSKS
+39 
-44 YAALMNI
+44 MNI
-51 SKNKKAL
+51 SKNEKTIN
-58 HNGINSNHTPMMQQ
+58 NGINSNHTPMMQQ
-72 YLGIKQDHP
+72 YLGIKHDHP
-81 NDLVFYRMGDFYE
+81 HDLVFYRMGDFYE

-108 ISLTS
+108 ISLTT

-139 VNAGRAVAVAEQIG
+139 VNAGRAVAVAEQVG

-174 LTDEALMDANRDH
+174 LTDEALMQANQDH
-187 LLTAVCKLQ
+187 LLVATFKLQ
-196 ETYGI
+196 DIYGI
-201 ASLDMSSGRFAVV
+201 ASLDMSSGRFAVT
-214 EAHTSDQLQTQL
+214 EANTADELQTQL
-226 QRLRPAELLFDETSD
+226 QRLRPAELLFDESSEIID
-241 LINHIQEWP
+241 HIQEWP

-258 NFAYD
+258 NFTYD
-263 TAQRLLCSQ
+263 TALRILSHQ
-272 FNTRDLSGFGCDTMH
+272 FNTRDLSGFGCETMH
-287 AAIGAAGCLLNYA
+287 AAICAAGCLLNYA

-311 RNLQVELPQ
+311 RNLQIELPQ

-336 HNIQGGQQFTLA
+336 LNIQGGEQFTLA
-348 AVLDTTATPMG
+348 AALDTTATPMG

-373 IEVLELRQDFIS
+373 IEVLEQRQDFICQMLTS
-385 QTLNCDGSEDLQQS
+385 DKTEDLQQG

-404 DMERILS
+404 DMERILA
-411 RVALR
+411 RIALR

-427 ASLGALPGIQTLLA
+427 ASLRALPHIQVSLSPL
-441 AIESTKAASLA
+441 ESKRAQSLA
-452 TNIGEFPALVNLLT
+452 NDISEFPATVDLLMR
-466 EAIVDNPPVVIR
+466 AIVDNPPVIIR
-478 DGGVIAQGYD
+478 DGGVIAKGYD
-488 EELDELRGL
+488 EELDQLRGL

-510 QERAR
+510 QERER

-534 ISRLQSGQAPT
+534 ISRLQSAQAPS

-557 RFITPELKIF
+557 RFITPELKSF
-567 EDKALSS
+567 EDRALSS

-587 ALVEDLA
+587 DLIEDLA
-594 THLPQLQ
+594 TQLQ
-601 GASDGISELD
+601 QLQQASDGVSELD

-620 VCLDLHRPHLKP
+620 MCLDLNRPSLKLEP
-632 EAGIDITQG
+632 GIDIRQG

-651 DPFVANDTSLS
+651 DPFVANDTRLC
-662 ASSSMMMITGPNMGG
+662 ATSSMMMITGPNMGG

-683 QVALIVIMAQIG
+683 QIALIVIMAQIG
-695 SYVPALEASVG
+695 AYVPALEASIG

-713 RMGSSDDLAG
+713 RMGSSDDLVG

-734 TANILNNSTAK
+734 TANILNNASAQ

-768 CALTLARDISA
+768 CALNLARDIGA

-792 LADQLSQVNN
+792 LSEQLAQVEN

-807 TEHQDNIIF
+807 TEHDDNIIF

-834 KLAGVPYQV
+834 KLAGVPHQV
-843 INEARQKLQHL
+843 IDEARQKLNYL
-854 EQTESLSAA
+854 EQSEHKETSAIA
-863 KEPVSQPQQSDLFSG
+863 KNTLLEIPQQSDLFSH
-878 LAHPIE
+878 LSHPIE
-884 ALLESNKADDL
+884 ALLESHKADEL
-895 TPRQALDLIYQMQH
+895 TPRQALELIYQMQH

>member
-1 VSAKTGGLNKG
+1 
-12 CSSKNEPCLS
+12 
-22 KDWVSDITNNII
+22 
-34 KLILF
+34 
-39 IQSKS
+39 
-44 YAALMNI
+44 MNI
-51 SKNKKAL
+51 SNKNKELK
-58 HNGINSNHTPMMQQ
+58 NGINSNHTPMMQQ
-72 YLGIKQDHP
+72 YLGIKHDHP

-94 MFYEDAKQASELLD
+94 MFYEDARDASQLLD

-128 YHAAEGYIAKI
+128 YHAAEAYIAKI

-187 LLTAVCKLQ
+187 LLTAVYQLQ

-201 ASLDMSSGRFAVV
+201 ASLDMSSGRFALV
-214 EAHTSDQLQTQL
+214 EASNADQLQTQL

-241 LINHIQEWP
+241 LINHIQDWP

-272 FNTRDLSGFGCDTMH
+272 FNTRDLSGFGCDAMQ
-287 AAIGAAGCLLNYA
+287 AAICAAGCLLNYA
-300 KETQRGDLPHL
+300 KETQKGDLPHL

-336 HNIQGGQQFTLA
+336 HNIQGGEQFTLA
-348 AVLDTTATPMG
+348 AALDTTATPMG

-373 IEVLELRQDFIS
+373 IETLEQRQDFIS
-385 QTLNCDGSEDLQQS
+385 QAIERDGPEDLQQC
-399 LKPIG
+399 LTPIG

-411 RVALR
+411 RIALR

-427 ASLGALPGIQTLLA
+427 TSLSALPNIQVLLLSL
-441 AIESTKAASLA
+441 ESTKAQSLA
-452 TNIGEFPALVNLLT
+452 TDISEFPSIVNLLT
-466 EAIVDNPPVVIR
+466 KAIVDNPPVIIR
-478 DGGVIAQGYD
+478 DGGVIAKGYD
-488 EELDELRGL
+488 EELDQLRGL

-510 QERAR
+510 QERER

-545 EYVRRQTLKNAE
+545 EYIRRQTLKNAE
-557 RFITPELKIF
+557 RFITPELKAF

-587 ALVEDLA
+587 ALIEDLA
-594 THLPQLQ
+594 THLPRLQ
-601 GASDGISELD
+601 CASDGISELD
-611 VLCCLAERA
+611 VLSCLAERA
-620 VCLDLHRPHLKP
+620 VCLDLRRPSLKTEP
-632 EAGIDITQG
+632 GISIIQG
-641 RHLVVEQLIS
+641 RHLVVEQLIT
-651 DPFVANDTSLS
+651 DPFVANDTKLS
-662 ASSSMMMITGPNMGG
+662 TNASMMMITGPNMGG

-695 SYVPALEASVG
+695 SYVPAFSATVG

-734 TANILNNSTAK
+734 TANILNNASAK

-768 CALTLARDISA
+768 CALNLAQDIGA

-792 LADQLSQVNN
+792 LADQLPQVDN

-807 TEHQDNIIF
+807 TEHHDNIIF
-816 MHKVLPGPASKS
+816 MHKVLPGPASQS

-834 KLAGVPYQV
+834 KLAGVPHQV
-843 INEARQKLQHL
+843 IIEARQKLQHL
-854 EQTESLSAA
+854 EQNESLSTS
-863 KEPVSQPQQSDLFSG
+863 KKSTPTVTPLQSDLFSS

-884 ALLESNKADDL
+884 ALLKDNKADEL
-895 TPRQALDLIYQMQH
+895 TPRQALDLIYQMQQLLH
-909 LRNS
+909 SQRN

>member
-1 VSAKTGGLNKG
+1 
-12 CSSKNEPCLS
+12 
-22 KDWVSDITNNII
+22 
-34 KLILF
+34 
-39 IQSKS
+39 
-44 YAALMNI
+44 MNI
-51 SKNKKAL
+51 SNKNKAL
-58 HNGINSNHTPMMQQ
+58 DKGINSNHTPMMQQ
-72 YLGIKQDHP
+72 YLGIKHDYPH
-81 NDLVFYRMGDFYE
+81 DLVFYRMGDFYE

-108 ISLTS
+108 ISLTT

-139 VNAGRAVAVAEQIG
+139 VNAGRAVAVAEQVG

-174 LTDEALMDANRDH
+174 LTDEALMQANQDH
-187 LLTAVCKLQ
+187 LLVATFKLQ
-196 ETYGI
+196 DIYGI
-201 ASLDMSSGRFAVV
+201 ASLDMSSGRFAVT
-214 EAHTSDQLQTQL
+214 EANTADELQTQL
-226 QRLRPAELLFDETSD
+226 QRLRPAELLFDESSEIID
-241 LINHIQEWP
+241 HIQEWP

-258 NFAYD
+258 NFTYD
-263 TAQRLLCSQ
+263 TALRILSHQ
-272 FNTRDLSGFGCDTMH
+272 FNTRDLSGFGCETMH
-287 AAIGAAGCLLNYA
+287 AAICAAGCLLNYA

-311 RNLQVELPQ
+311 RNLQIELPQ

-336 HNIQGGQQFTLA
+336 LNIQGGEQFTLA
-348 AVLDTTATPMG
+348 AALDTTATPMG

-373 IEVLELRQDFIS
+373 IEVLEQRQDFICQMLTS
-385 QTLNCDGSEDLQQS
+385 DKTEDLQLG

-404 DMERILS
+404 DMERILA
-411 RVALR
+411 RIALR

-427 ASLGALPGIQTLLA
+427 ASLRALPHIQVSLSPL
-441 AIESTKAASLA
+441 ESKRAQSLA
-452 TNIGEFPALVNLLT
+452 NDISEFPATVDLLMR
-466 EAIVDNPPVVIR
+466 AIVDNPPVIIR
-478 DGGVIAQGYD
+478 DGGVIAKGYD
-488 EELDELRGL
+488 EELDQLRGL

-510 QERAR
+510 QERER

-534 ISRLQSGQAPT
+534 ISRLQSAQAPS

-557 RFITPELKIF
+557 RFITPELKSF
-567 EDKALSS
+567 EDRALSS

-587 ALVEDLA
+587 DLIEDLA
-594 THLPQLQ
+594 TQLQ
-601 GASDGISELD
+601 QLQQASDGVSELD

-620 VCLDLHRPHLKP
+620 MCLDLNRPSLKLEP
-632 EAGIDITQG
+632 GIDIRQG

-651 DPFVANDTSLS
+651 DPFVANDTRLC
-662 ASSSMMMITGPNMGG
+662 ATSSMMMITGPNMGG

-695 SYVPALEASVG
+695 AYVPALEASIG

-734 TANILNNSTAK
+734 TANILNNASAQ

-768 CALTLARDISA
+768 CALNLARDIGA

-792 LADQLSQVNN
+792 LSEQLAQVEN

-807 TEHQDNIIF
+807 TEHDDNIIF

-834 KLAGVPYQV
+834 KLAGVPHQV
-843 INEARQKLQHL
+843 IDEARQKLNYL
-854 EQTESLSAA
+854 EQSEHKQTSAIA
-863 KEPVSQPQQSDLFSG
+863 KNTLLETPQQSDLFSH

-884 ALLESNKADDL
+884 ALLESHKADEL
-895 TPRQALDLIYQMQH
+895 TPRQALELIYQMQH

>member
-1 VSAKTGGLNKG
+1 
-12 CSSKNEPCLS
+12 
-22 KDWVSDITNNII
+22 
-34 KLILF
+34 
-39 IQSKS
+39 
-44 YAALMNI
+44 MNI
-51 SKNKKAL
+51 SKNEKTIK
-58 HNGINSNHTPMMQQ
+58 NGINSNHTPMMQQ
-72 YLGIKQDHP
+72 YLGIKHDHP
-81 NDLVFYRMGDFYE
+81 HDLVFYRMGDFYE

-139 VNAGRAVAVAEQIG
+139 VNAGRAVAVAEQVG

-174 LTDEALMDANRDH
+174 LTDEALMQANQDH
-187 LLTAVCKLQ
+187 LLVATFKLQ
-196 ETYGI
+196 DIYGI
-201 ASLDMSSGRFAVV
+201 ASLDMSSGRFAVT
-214 EAHTSDQLQTQL
+214 EANTADELQTQL
-226 QRLRPAELLFDETSD
+226 QRLRPAELLYDESSEIID
-241 LINHIQEWP
+241 HIQEWP
-250 CRRPQASW
+250 CRRPQVSW
-258 NFAYD
+258 NFTYD
-263 TAQRLLCSQ
+263 TALRILSHQ
-272 FNTRDLSGFGCDTMH
+272 FNTRDLSGFGCETMH
-287 AAIGAAGCLLNYA
+287 AAICAAGCLLNYA

-311 RNLQVELPQ
+311 RNLQIELPQ

-336 HNIQGGQQFTLA
+336 LNIQGGEQYTLA
-348 AVLDTTATPMG
+348 AALDTTATPMG

-373 IEVLELRQDFIS
+373 IEVLEQRQDFIC
-385 QTLNCDGSEDLQQS
+385 QTLTSDKTEDLQLG

-404 DMERILS
+404 DMERILA
-411 RVALR
+411 RIALR

-427 ASLGALPGIQTLLA
+427 ASLRALPHIQVSLSAL
-441 AIESTKAASLA
+441 ESKRAQSLA
-452 TNIGEFPALVNLLT
+452 HDISEFPATVDLLMR
-466 EAIVDNPPVVIR
+466 AIVDNPPVIIR
-478 DGGVIAQGYD
+478 DGGVIAKGYD
-488 EELDELRGL
+488 EELDQLRGL

-510 QERAR
+510 QERER

-534 ISRLQSGQAPT
+534 ISRLQSAQAPS

-557 RFITPELKIF
+557 RFITPELKSF
-567 EDKALSS
+567 EDRALSS

-587 ALVEDLA
+587 DLIEDLA
-594 THLPQLQ
+594 TQLQ
-601 GASDGISELD
+601 QLQQASDGVSELD

-620 VCLDLHRPHLKP
+620 MCLDLNQPSLKLEP
-632 EAGIDITQG
+632 GIDIRQG

-651 DPFVANDTSLS
+651 DPFVANDTSLC
-662 ASSSMMMITGPNMGG
+662 ATSSMMMITGPNMGG

-695 SYVPALEASVG
+695 AYVPALEASIG

-734 TANILNNSTAK
+734 TANILNNASAK

-768 CALTLARDISA
+768 CALNLARDIGA

-792 LADQLSQVNN
+792 LSEQLAQVEN

-807 TEHQDNIIF
+807 TEHDDNIIF

-834 KLAGVPYQV
+834 KLAGVPHQV
-843 INEARQKLQHL
+843 IDEARQKLNYL
-854 EQTESLSAA
+854 EQSEQKQTSAIA
-863 KEPVSQPQQSDLFSG
+863 KNTLLETPQQSDLFSH
-878 LAHPIE
+878 LSHPIE
-884 ALLESNKADDL
+884 ALLESHKADEL
-895 TPRQALDLIYQMQH
+895 TPRQALELIYQMQH
-909 LRNS
+909 LRNR

>member
-1 VSAKTGGLNKG
+1 
-12 CSSKNEPCLS
+12 
-22 KDWVSDITNNII
+22 
-34 KLILF
+34 
-39 IQSKS
+39 
-44 YAALMNI
+44 MNI
-51 SKNKKAL
+51 SKNEKTIN
-58 HNGINSNHTPMMQQ
+58 NGINSNHTPMMQQ
-72 YLGIKQDHP
+72 YLGIKHDHP
-81 NDLVFYRMGDFYE
+81 HDLVFYRMGDFYE

-108 ISLTS
+108 ISLTT

-139 VNAGRAVAVAEQIG
+139 VNAGRAVAVAEQVG

-174 LTDEALMDANRDH
+174 LTDEALMQANQDH
-187 LLTAVCKLQ
+187 LLVATFKLQ
-196 ETYGI
+196 DIYGI
-201 ASLDMSSGRFAVV
+201 ASLDMSSGRFAVT
-214 EAHTSDQLQTQL
+214 EANTADELQTQL
-226 QRLRPAELLFDETSD
+226 QRLRPAELLFDESSEIID
-241 LINHIQEWP
+241 HIQEWP

-258 NFAYD
+258 NFTYD
-263 TAQRLLCSQ
+263 TALRILSHQ
-272 FNTRDLSGFGCDTMH
+272 FNTRDLSGFGCETMH
-287 AAIGAAGCLLNYA
+287 AAICAAGCLLNYA

-311 RNLQVELPQ
+311 RNLQIELPQ

-336 HNIQGGQQFTLA
+336 LNIQGGEQFTLA
-348 AVLDTTATPMG
+348 AALDTTATPMG

-373 IEVLELRQDFIS
+373 IEVLEQRQDFICQMLTS
-385 QTLNCDGSEDLQQS
+385 DKTEDLQQG

-404 DMERILS
+404 DMERILA
-411 RVALR
+411 RIALR

-427 ASLGALPGIQTLLA
+427 ASLRALPHIQVSLSPL
-441 AIESTKAASLA
+441 ESKRAQSLA
-452 TNIGEFPALVNLLT
+452 NDISEFPATVDLLMR
-466 EAIVDNPPVVIR
+466 AIVDNPPVIIR
-478 DGGVIAQGYD
+478 DGGVIAKGYD
-488 EELDELRGL
+488 EELDQLRGL

-510 QERAR
+510 QERER

-534 ISRLQSGQAPT
+534 ISRLQSAQAPS

-557 RFITPELKIF
+557 RFITPELKSF
-567 EDKALSS
+567 EDRALSS

-587 ALVEDLA
+587 DLIEDLA
-594 THLPQLQ
+594 TQLQ
-601 GASDGISELD
+601 QLQQASDGVSELD

-620 VCLDLHRPHLKP
+620 MCLDLNRPSLKLEP
-632 EAGIDITQG
+632 GIDIRQG

-651 DPFVANDTSLS
+651 DPFVANDTRLC
-662 ASSSMMMITGPNMGG
+662 ATSSMMMITGPNMGG

-695 SYVPALEASVG
+695 AYVPALEASIG

-734 TANILNNSTAK
+734 TANILNNASAQ

-768 CALTLARDISA
+768 CALNLARDIGA

-792 LADQLSQVNN
+792 LSEQLAQVEN

-807 TEHQDNIIF
+807 TEHDDNIIF

-834 KLAGVPYQV
+834 KLAGVPHQV
-843 INEARQKLQHL
+843 IDEARQKLNYL
-854 EQTESLSAA
+854 EQSEHKQTSAIA
-863 KEPVSQPQQSDLFSG
+863 KNTLLETPQQSDLFSH

-884 ALLESNKADDL
+884 ALLESHKADEL
-895 TPRQALDLIYQMQH
+895 TPRQALELIYQMQH

>member
-1 VSAKTGGLNKG
+1 MVATSQ
-12 CSSKNEPCLS
+12 
-22 KDWVSDITNNII
+22 
-34 KLILF
+34 F
-39 IQSKS
+39 
-44 YAALMNI
+44 
-51 SKNKKAL
+51 
-58 HNGINSNHTPMMQQ
+58 SNHTPMMQQ
-72 YLGIKQDHP
+72 YLGIKRDHP

-94 MFYEDAKQASELLD
+94 MFYEDAKDASELLD

-119 QPIPMCGIP
+119 QPLPMCGIP

-139 VNAGRAVAVAEQIG
+139 VNAGRSVAVAEQIG

-174 LTDEALMDANRDH
+174 LTDEALMDSNRDH
-187 LLTAVCKLQ
+187 LLTAVYQLD

-201 ASLDMSSGRFAVV
+201 ATLDMSSGRFAVV
-214 EAHTSDQLQTQL
+214 EADTAEKLQTQL
-226 QRLRPAELLFDETSD
+226 QRLRPAELLFDEASD

-258 NFAYD
+258 NFSYD

-272 FNTRDLSGFGCDTMH
+272 FNTRDLSGFGCDAMK
-287 AAIGAAGCLLNYA
+287 AAICAAGCLLNYA
-300 KETQRGDLPHL
+300 KETQKGDLPHL

-336 HNIQGGQQFTLA
+336 HNIQGGEQFTLA
-348 AVLDTTATPMG
+348 AALDTTATPMG

-373 IEVLELRQDFIS
+373 IDTLEQRQKFIT
-385 QTLNCDGSEDLQQS
+385 QVIACDNSEDLQQC

-411 RVALR
+411 RIALR

-427 ASLGALPGIQTLLA
+427 SSLNALPSIQTLLVSL
-441 AIESTKAASLA
+441 ESTKARSLA
-452 TNIGEFPALVNLLT
+452 TDISEFPSIVNLLVK
-466 EAIVDNPPVVIR
+466 AIVENPPVIIR
-478 DGGVIAQGYD
+478 DGGVIAEGYD

-510 QERAR
+510 QERER

-557 RFITPELKIF
+557 RFITPELKAF

-587 ALVEDLA
+587 ALIEDLA

-601 GASDGISELD
+601 GASDGISQLD

-620 VCLDLHRPHLKP
+620 LSLDLRLPSLKITP
-632 EAGIDITQG
+632 GISITQG
-641 RHLVVEQLIS
+641 RHLVVEQLIT
-651 DPFVANDTSLS
+651 DPFVANDTNLS
-662 ASSSMMMITGPNMGG
+662 TNASMMMITGPNMGG

-695 SYVPALEASVG
+695 SYVPALSATIG

-734 TANILNNSTAK
+734 TANILNNASAK

-768 CALTLARDISA
+768 CALNLARDIGA

-792 LADQLSQVNN
+792 LADQLPQVDN
-802 VHLDA
+802 VHLEA
-807 TEHQDNIIF
+807 TEHDDNIIF
-816 MHKVLPGPASKS
+816 MHKVLPGPASQS

-834 KLAGVPYQV
+834 KLAGVPHKV
-843 INEARQKLQHL
+843 ISEARKKLQHL
-854 EQTESLSAA
+854 ERNEGISTTKTPPATPL
-863 KEPVSQPQQSDLFSG
+863 QSDLFSSV
-878 LAHPIE
+878 AHPIE
-884 ALLESNKADDL
+884 LLLEDNKADEL
-895 TPRQALDLIYQMQH
+895 TPRQALDLIYQMQQLLH
-909 LRNS
+909 S

>member
-1 VSAKTGGLNKG
+1 
-12 CSSKNEPCLS
+12 
-22 KDWVSDITNNII
+22 
-34 KLILF
+34 
-39 IQSKS
+39 
-44 YAALMNI
+44 MNI
-51 SKNKKAL
+51 SKNEKTIN
-58 HNGINSNHTPMMQQ
+58 NGINSNHTPMMQQ
-72 YLGIKQDHP
+72 YLGIKHDHP
-81 NDLVFYRMGDFYE
+81 HDLVFYRMGDFYE

-108 ISLTS
+108 ISLTT

-139 VNAGRAVAVAEQIG
+139 VNAGRAVAVAEQVG

-174 LTDEALMDANRDH
+174 LTDEALMQANQDH
-187 LLTAVCKLQ
+187 LLVATFKLQ
-196 ETYGI
+196 DIYGI
-201 ASLDMSSGRFAVV
+201 ASLDMSSGRFAVT
-214 EAHTSDQLQTQL
+214 EANTADELQTQL
-226 QRLRPAELLFDETSD
+226 QRLRPAELLFDESSEIID
-241 LINHIQEWP
+241 HIQEWP

-258 NFAYD
+258 NFTYD
-263 TAQRLLCSQ
+263 TALRILSHQ
-272 FNTRDLSGFGCDTMH
+272 FNTRDLSGFGCETMH
-287 AAIGAAGCLLNYA
+287 AAICAAGCLLNYA

-311 RNLQVELPQ
+311 RNLQIELPQ

-336 HNIQGGQQFTLA
+336 LNIQGGEQFTLA
-348 AVLDTTATPMG
+348 AALDTTATPMG

-373 IEVLELRQDFIS
+373 IEVLEQRQDFICQMLTS
-385 QTLNCDGSEDLQQS
+385 DKTEDLQLG

-404 DMERILS
+404 DMERILA
-411 RVALR
+411 RIALR

-427 ASLGALPGIQTLLA
+427 ASLRALPHIQVSLSPL
-441 AIESTKAASLA
+441 ESKRAQSLA
-452 TNIGEFPALVNLLT
+452 NDISEFPATVDLLMR
-466 EAIVDNPPVVIR
+466 AIVDNPPVIIR
-478 DGGVIAQGYD
+478 DGGVIAKGYD
-488 EELDELRGL
+488 EELDQLRGL

-510 QERAR
+510 QERER

-534 ISRLQSGQAPT
+534 ISRLQSAQAPS

-557 RFITPELKIF
+557 RFITPELKSF
-567 EDKALSS
+567 EDRALSS

-587 ALVEDLA
+587 DLIEDLA
-594 THLPQLQ
+594 TQLQ
-601 GASDGISELD
+601 QLQQASDGVSELD

-620 VCLDLHRPHLKP
+620 MCLDLNRPSLKLEP
-632 EAGIDITQG
+632 GIDIRQG

-651 DPFVANDTSLS
+651 DPFVANDTRLC
-662 ASSSMMMITGPNMGG
+662 ATSSMMMITGPNMGG

-695 SYVPALEASVG
+695 AYVPALEASIG

-734 TANILNNSTAK
+734 TANILNNASAQ

-768 CALTLARDISA
+768 CALNLARDIGA

-792 LADQLSQVNN
+792 LSEQLAQVEN

-807 TEHQDNIIF
+807 TEHDDNIIF

-834 KLAGVPYQV
+834 KLAGVPHQV
-843 INEARQKLQHL
+843 IDEARQKLNYL
-854 EQTESLSAA
+854 EQSEHKQTSAIA
-863 KEPVSQPQQSDLFSG
+863 KNMLLETPQQSDLFSH

-884 ALLESNKADDL
+884 ALLESHKADEL
-895 TPRQALDLIYQMQH
+895 TPRQALELIYQMQH

>member
-1 VSAKTGGLNKG
+1 MAT
-12 CSSKNEPCLS
+12 SSQ
-22 KDWVSDITNNII
+22 
-34 KLILF
+34 F
-39 IQSKS
+39 
-44 YAALMNI
+44 
-51 SKNKKAL
+51 
-58 HNGINSNHTPMMQQ
+58 SNHTPMMQQ

-94 MFYEDAKQASELLD
+94 LFYDDAKSASELLD

-119 QPIPMCGIP
+119 KPIPMAGIP

-174 LTDEALMDANRDH
+174 LTDEALMDAGRER
-187 LLTAVCKLQ
+187 LLTAVFELNGMF
-196 ETYGI
+196 GI
-201 ASLDMSSGRFAVV
+201 ASLDMSSGRFSLTQADN
-214 EAHTSDQLQTQL
+214 EDQLHTQL
-226 QRLRPAELLFDETSD
+226 QRLKPAELLYDDTSNMVD
-241 LINHIQEWP
+241 QLQAWP
-250 CRRPQASW
+250 CRRGQATW
-258 NFAYD
+258 NFSLD
-263 TAQRLLCSQ
+263 TAQRLLCGQ
-272 FNTRDLSGFGCDTMH
+272 FNTRDLSGFGCDGME
-287 AAIGAAGCLLNYA
+287 ASICAAGCLLNYA
-300 KETQRGDLPHL
+300 KETQKGELPHL
-311 RNLQVELPQ
+311 RNLQVELAQ

-336 HNIQGGQQFTLA
+336 HNIQGGDQFTLA
-348 AVLDTTATPMG
+348 ATLDTTATPMG

-364 RWLNNPLRN
+364 RWLNNPLRS
-373 IEVLELRQDFIS
+373 IEQLVERQDFIAQCLS
-385 QTLNCDGSEDLQQS
+385 TDIIDDLQQS

-404 DMERILS
+404 DIERILS
-411 RVALR
+411 RIALR
-416 SARPRDLSRLC
+416 SARPRDLSRLNS
-427 ASLGALPGIQTLLA
+427 SLQALPNIQELLIQVA
-441 AIESTKAASLA
+441 TPKALQLSQAISD
-452 TNIGEFPALVNLLT
+452 FPQLVELLT
-466 EAIVDNPPVVIR
+466 RAIIENPPVIIR
-478 DGGVIAQGYD
+478 DGGVIASGYD
-488 EELDELRGL
+488 IELDELRGL

-510 QERAR
+510 QERER

-534 ISRLQSGQAPT
+534 ISRMQSDKAPT

-557 RFITPELKIF
+557 RFITPELKVF

-587 ALVEDLA
+587 ALVEDIA
-594 THLPQLQ
+594 VQLNTLQ
-601 GASDGISELD
+601 DSSDGLSQLD
-611 VLCCLAERA
+611 VLSCLAERA
-620 VCLDLHRPHLKP
+620 LSLDLQRPTLG
-632 EAGIDITQG
+632 EDSGIAIEQG

-651 DPFVANDTSLS
+651 DPFVANNTRLS
-662 ASSSMMMITGPNMGG
+662 SRKSMMIITGPNMGG

-683 QVALIVIMAQIG
+683 QTALIVIMAQIG
-695 SYVPALEASVG
+695 SYVPAQSASIG

-734 TANILNNSTAK
+734 TANILNNATAN

-768 CALTLARDISA
+768 CALNLARDIGA

-792 LADQLSQVNN
+792 LPELLPQVEN

-816 MHKVLPGPASKS
+816 MHTVLPGAANQS

-834 KLAGVPYQV
+834 KLAGVPNNV
-843 INEARQKLQHL
+843 ITDAQEKLLEL
-854 EQTESLSAA
+854 EQDGGRTGDINTVPKKPSTKATLATSAPA
-863 KEPVSQPQQSDLFSG
+863 QPMQSDLFNS
-878 LAHPIE
+878 LPHPVE
-884 ALLESNKADDL
+884 RLLQDSNADEI
-895 TPRQALDLIYQMQH
+895 TPRQAIELVYQLQN
-909 LRNS
+909 LLKG

>member
-1 VSAKTGGLNKG
+1 MVVTSQ
-12 CSSKNEPCLS
+12 
-22 KDWVSDITNNII
+22 
-34 KLILF
+34 F
-39 IQSKS
+39 
-44 YAALMNI
+44 
-51 SKNKKAL
+51 
-58 HNGINSNHTPMMQQ
+58 SNHTPMMQQ

-94 MFYEDAKQASELLD
+94 MFYDDAKDASQLLD

-113 RGQSAG
+113 RGQSGG
-119 QPIPMCGIP
+119 QPVPMCGIP

-139 VNAGRAVAVAEQIG
+139 VNAGRSVAVAEQIG

-187 LLTAVCKLQ
+187 LLTAVCQLH

-201 ASLDMSSGRFAVV
+201 ASLDMSSGRFTLV
-214 EAHTSDQLQTQL
+214 EADTADQLQTQL
-226 QRLRPAELLFDETSD
+226 QRLRPAELLFEETSNVID
-241 LINHIQEWP
+241 HIQEWA
-250 CRRPQASW
+250 CRRSQPSW

-272 FNTRDLSGFGCDTMH
+272 FNTRDLSGFGCDAMK
-287 AAIGAAGCLLNYA
+287 AAVCAAGCLLNYA
-300 KETQRGDLPHL
+300 KDSQKGDLPHL
-311 RNLQVELPQ
+311 RNLRVELPQ

-336 HNIQGGQQFTLA
+336 HNIQGGEQFTLA
-348 AVLDTTATPMG
+348 SALDTTATPMG

-364 RWLNNPLRN
+364 RWLNNPLRD
-373 IEVLELRQDFIS
+373 IKVLEQRQKFITQAIAS
-385 QTLNCDGSEDLQQS
+385 DNPEELQQC

-411 RVALR
+411 RIALR

-427 ASLGALPGIQTLLA
+427 VSLNALPEIQTVLRSL
-441 AIESTKAASLA
+441 ESTTARSLA
-452 TNIGEFPALVNLLT
+452 TSISEFPTIVDLLT
-466 EAIVDNPPVVIR
+466 RAIVDNPPVIIR
-478 DGGVIAQGYD
+478 DGGVIAEGYD
-488 EELDELRGL
+488 TELDELRGL

-510 QERAR
+510 QERER

-557 RFITPELKIF
+557 RFITPELKAF

-587 ALVEDLA
+587 TLIEELA
-594 THLPQLQ
+594 THLPELQ
-601 GASDGISELD
+601 SSSDGICEFD
-611 VLCCLAERA
+611 VLTCLAERA
-620 VCLDLHRPHLKP
+620 LYLNLRQPSLTTEP
-632 EAGIDITQG
+632 GINITQG
-641 RHLVVEQLIS
+641 RHLVVEQLITN
-651 DPFVANDTSLS
+651 PFVANDTNLS
-662 ASSSMMMITGPNMGG
+662 TNASMMMITGPNMGG

-695 SYVPALEASVG
+695 SYVPALEAKIG

-734 TANILNNSTAK
+734 TANILNNASAK

-768 CALTLARDISA
+768 CALNLARDIGA

-792 LADQLSQVNN
+792 LADQLHQVEN

-807 TEHQDNIIF
+807 TEHDDNIIF
-816 MHKVLPGPASKS
+816 MHKVLPGPASQS

-834 KLAGVPYQV
+834 KLAGVPRQV
-843 INEARQKLQHL
+843 ISEARKKLRHL
-854 EQTESLSAA
+854 EQNETLSTPKKAA
-863 KEPVSQPQQSDLFSG
+863 ETPIQSDLFSR
-878 LAHPIE
+878 LSHPIE
-884 ALLESNKADDL
+884 SLLEDNKADEL
-895 TPRQALDLIYQMQH
+895 TPRQALDLIYQMQQILH
-909 LRNS
+909 S

>member
-1 VSAKTGGLNKG
+1 
-12 CSSKNEPCLS
+12 
-22 KDWVSDITNNII
+22 
-34 KLILF
+34 
-39 IQSKS
+39 
-44 YAALMNI
+44 MNI
-51 SKNKKAL
+51 SKNEKTIN
-58 HNGINSNHTPMMQQ
+58 NGINSNHTPMMQQ
-72 YLGIKQDHP
+72 YLGIKHDHP
-81 NDLVFYRMGDFYE
+81 HDLVFYRMGDFYE

-139 VNAGRAVAVAEQIG
+139 VNAGRAVAVAEQVG

-174 LTDEALMDANRDH
+174 LTDEALMQANQDH
-187 LLTAVCKLQ
+187 LLVATFKLQ
-196 ETYGI
+196 DIYGI
-201 ASLDMSSGRFAVV
+201 ASLDMSSGRFAVT
-214 EAHTSDQLQTQL
+214 EANTADELQTQL
-226 QRLRPAELLFDETSD
+226 QRLRPAELLFDESSEIID
-241 LINHIQEWP
+241 HIQEWP

-258 NFAYD
+258 NFTYD
-263 TAQRLLCSQ
+263 TALRILSHQ
-272 FNTRDLSGFGCDTMH
+272 FNTRDLSGFGCETMH
-287 AAIGAAGCLLNYA
+287 AAICAAGCLLNYA

-311 RNLQVELPQ
+311 RNLQIELPQ

-336 HNIQGGQQFTLA
+336 LNIQGGEQFTLA
-348 AVLDTTATPMG
+348 AALDTTATPMG

-373 IEVLELRQDFIS
+373 IEVLEQRQDFICQMLTS
-385 QTLNCDGSEDLQQS
+385 DKTEDLQQG

-404 DMERILS
+404 DMERILA
-411 RVALR
+411 RIALR

-427 ASLGALPGIQTLLA
+427 ASLRALPHIQVSLSPL
-441 AIESTKAASLA
+441 ESKRAQSLA
-452 TNIGEFPALVNLLT
+452 HDISEFPATVDLLMR
-466 EAIVDNPPVVIR
+466 AIVDNPPVIIR
-478 DGGVIAQGYD
+478 DGGVIAKGYD
-488 EELDELRGL
+488 EELDQLRGL

-510 QERAR
+510 QERER

-534 ISRLQSGQAPT
+534 ISRLQSAQAPS

-557 RFITPELKIF
+557 RFITPELKSF
-567 EDKALSS
+567 EDRALSS

-587 ALVEDLA
+587 DLIEDLA
-594 THLPQLQ
+594 TQLQ
-601 GASDGISELD
+601 QLQQASDGVSELD

-620 VCLDLHRPHLKP
+620 MCLDLNRPSLKLEP
-632 EAGIDITQG
+632 GIDIRQG

-651 DPFVANDTSLS
+651 VPFVANDTSLC
-662 ASSSMMMITGPNMGG
+662 ATSSMMMITGPNMGG

-683 QVALIVIMAQIG
+683 QIALIVIMAQIG
-695 SYVPALEASVG
+695 AYVPALEASIG

-734 TANILNNSTAK
+734 TANILNNASAK

-768 CALTLARDISA
+768 CALNLARDIGA

-792 LADQLSQVNN
+792 LSEQLAQVEN

-807 TEHQDNIIF
+807 TEHDDNIIF

-834 KLAGVPYQV
+834 KLAGVPHQV
-843 INEARQKLQHL
+843 IDEARQKLNYL
-854 EQTESLSAA
+854 EQSEHKQTSAIA
-863 KEPVSQPQQSDLFSG
+863 KNTLLETPQQSDLFSH

-884 ALLESNKADDL
+884 ALLESHKADEL
-895 TPRQALDLIYQMQH
+895 TPRQALELIYQMQH

>member
-1 VSAKTGGLNKG
+1 MNTPTSQKTIN
-12 CSSKNEPCLS
+12 
-22 KDWVSDITNNII
+22 
-34 KLILF
+34 
-39 IQSKS
+39 
-44 YAALMNI
+44 
-51 SKNKKAL
+51 
-58 HNGINSNHTPMMQQ
+58 NGINSNHTPMMQQ
-72 YLGIKQDHP
+72 YLGIKHDHP
-81 NDLVFYRMGDFYE
+81 HDLVFYRMGDFYE

-174 LTDEALMDANRDH
+174 LTDEALMQANQDH
-187 LLTAVCKLQ
+187 LLVAAYELQ
-196 ETYGI
+196 GTFGI
-201 ASLDMSSGRFAVV
+201 ASLDMSSGRFAVT
-214 EAHTSDQLQTQL
+214 EASSADELQTQL
-226 QRLRPAELLFDETSD
+226 QRLRPAELLFDEASE

-258 NFAYD
+258 NFAHD
-263 TAQRLLCSQ
+263 TALRLLSHQ
-272 FNTRDLSGFGCDTMH
+272 FNTRDLSGFGCDSMH
-287 AAIGAAGCLLNYA
+287 AAICAAGCLLNYA

-311 RNLQVELPQ
+311 RNLQVDLPQ

-336 HNIQGGQQFTLA
+336 HNIQGGEQFTLA

-373 IEVLELRQDFIS
+373 IQVLEQRQDFIS
-385 QTLNCDGSEDLQQS
+385 QALTSDSPEELQQG

-404 DMERILS
+404 DMERILA
-411 RVALR
+411 RIALR

-427 ASLGALPGIQTLLA
+427 ASLRALPHIQVLLLGL
-441 AIESTKAASLA
+441 ESQKAQSLA
-452 TNIGEFPALVNLLT
+452 KDISEFPTIVDLLIK
-466 EAIVDNPPVVIR
+466 AIVDNPPVIIR
-478 DGGVIAQGYD
+478 DGGVIAKGYD
-488 EELDELRGL
+488 EELDQLRGL

-510 QERAR
+510 QERER

-534 ISRLQSGQAPT
+534 ISRLQSAQAPT

-557 RFITPELKIF
+557 RFITPELKTF
-567 EDKALSS
+567 EDQALSS

-587 ALVEDLA
+587 ALIEHLA
-594 THLPQLQ
+594 TDLPQLQ
-601 GASDGISELD
+601 RAADGISELD
-611 VLCCLAERA
+611 VLFCLAERA
-620 VCLDLHRPHLKP
+620 VCLDLHRPSLKTDP
-632 EAGIDITQG
+632 GIDITQG
-641 RHLVVEQLIS
+641 RHLVVEQLIT

-662 ASSSMMMITGPNMGG
+662 KTASMMMITGPNMGG

-734 TANILNNSTAK
+734 TANILNNASAK

-768 CALTLARDISA
+768 CALNLARDIGA

-792 LADQLSQVNN
+792 LAEQLAEVEN

-807 TEHQDNIIF
+807 TEHDDNIIF
-816 MHKVLPGPASKS
+816 MHKVLPGPASQS

-834 KLAGVPYQV
+834 KLAGVPHQV
-843 INEARQKLQHL
+843 ISEARQKLKKL
-854 EQTESLSAA
+854 EQSEILDPSTKPKLT
-863 KEPVSQPQQSDLFSG
+863 PQQSDLFSS

-884 ALLESNKADDL
+884 ALLESKKADEL
-895 TPRQALDLIYQMQH
+895 TPRQALELVYQMQK
-909 LRNS
+909 LLNS

>member
-1 VSAKTGGLNKG
+1 MVVTSQ
-12 CSSKNEPCLS
+12 
-22 KDWVSDITNNII
+22 
-34 KLILF
+34 F
-39 IQSKS
+39 
-44 YAALMNI
+44 
-51 SKNKKAL
+51 
-58 HNGINSNHTPMMQQ
+58 SNHTPMMQQ

-94 MFYEDAKQASELLD
+94 MFYDDAKDASQLLD

-113 RGQSAG
+113 RGQSGG
-119 QPIPMCGIP
+119 QPVPMCGIP

-139 VNAGRAVAVAEQIG
+139 VNAGRSVAVAEQIG

-187 LLTAVCKLQ
+187 LLTAVCQLH

-201 ASLDMSSGRFAVV
+201 ASLDMSSGRFTLV
-214 EAHTSDQLQTQL
+214 EADTADQLQTQL
-226 QRLRPAELLFDETSD
+226 QRLRPAELLFEETSNVID
-241 LINHIQEWP
+241 HIQEWA
-250 CRRPQASW
+250 CRRSQPSW

-272 FNTRDLSGFGCDTMH
+272 FNTRDLSGFGCDAMK
-287 AAIGAAGCLLNYA
+287 AAVCAAGCLLNYA
-300 KETQRGDLPHL
+300 KDSQKGDLPHL

-336 HNIQGGQQFTLA
+336 HNIQGGEHFTLA
-348 AVLDTTATPMG
+348 SALDTTATPMG

-364 RWLNNPLRN
+364 RWLNNPLRD
-373 IEVLELRQDFIS
+373 IKVLEQRQKFITQAIAS
-385 QTLNCDGSEDLQQS
+385 DNPEELQQC

-411 RVALR
+411 RIALR

-427 ASLGALPGIQTLLA
+427 VSLNALPEIQTVLRSL
-441 AIESTKAASLA
+441 ESTTARSLA
-452 TNIGEFPALVNLLT
+452 TSISEFPTIVDLLT
-466 EAIVDNPPVVIR
+466 RAIVDNPPVIIR
-478 DGGVIAQGYD
+478 DGGVIAEGYD
-488 EELDELRGL
+488 TELDELRGL

-510 QERAR
+510 QERER

-557 RFITPELKIF
+557 RFITPELKAF

-587 ALVEDLA
+587 TLIEDLA
-594 THLPQLQ
+594 THLPELQ
-601 GASDGISELD
+601 SSSDGICEFD
-611 VLCCLAERA
+611 VLTCLAERA
-620 VCLDLHRPHLKP
+620 LYLNLRQPSLTTEP
-632 EAGIDITQG
+632 GINITQG
-641 RHLVVEQLIS
+641 RHLVVEQLITN
-651 DPFVANDTSLS
+651 PFVANDTNLS
-662 ASSSMMMITGPNMGG
+662 TNASMMMITGPNMGG

-695 SYVPALEASVG
+695 SYVPALEAKIG

-734 TANILNNSTAK
+734 TANILNNASAK

-768 CALTLARDISA
+768 CALNLARDIGA

-792 LADQLSQVNN
+792 LADQLHQVEN

-807 TEHQDNIIF
+807 TEHDDNIIF
-816 MHKVLPGPASKS
+816 MHKVLPGPASQS

-834 KLAGVPYQV
+834 KLAGVPRQV
-843 INEARQKLQHL
+843 ISEARKKLRHL
-854 EQTESLSAA
+854 EQNETLSTPKKAA
-863 KEPVSQPQQSDLFSG
+863 ETPIQSDLFSR
-878 LAHPIE
+878 LSHPIE
-884 ALLESNKADDL
+884 SLLEDNKADEL
-895 TPRQALDLIYQMQH
+895 TPRQALDLIYQMQQLLH
-909 LRNS
+909 S

>member
-1 VSAKTGGLNKG
+1 MVVTSQ
-12 CSSKNEPCLS
+12 
-22 KDWVSDITNNII
+22 
-34 KLILF
+34 F
-39 IQSKS
+39 
-44 YAALMNI
+44 
-51 SKNKKAL
+51 
-58 HNGINSNHTPMMQQ
+58 SNHTPMMQQ

-94 MFYEDAKQASELLD
+94 MFYDDAKDASQLLD

-113 RGQSAG
+113 RGQSGG
-119 QPIPMCGIP
+119 QPVPMCGIP

-139 VNAGRAVAVAEQIG
+139 VNAGRSVAVAEQIG

-187 LLTAVCKLQ
+187 LLTAVCQLH

-201 ASLDMSSGRFAVV
+201 ASLDMSSGRFTLV
-214 EAHTSDQLQTQL
+214 EADTADQLQTQL
-226 QRLRPAELLFDETSD
+226 QRLRPAELLFEETSNVID
-241 LINHIQEWP
+241 HIQEWA
-250 CRRPQASW
+250 CRRSQPSW

-272 FNTRDLSGFGCDTMH
+272 FNTRDLSGFGCDAMK
-287 AAIGAAGCLLNYA
+287 AAVCAAGCLLNYA
-300 KETQRGDLPHL
+300 KDSQKGDLPHL

-336 HNIQGGQQFTLA
+336 HNIQGGEHFTLA
-348 AVLDTTATPMG
+348 SALDTTATPMG

-364 RWLNNPLRN
+364 RWLNNPLRD
-373 IEVLELRQDFIS
+373 IKVLEQRQKFITQAIAS
-385 QTLNCDGSEDLQQS
+385 DNPEELQQC

-411 RVALR
+411 RIALR

-427 ASLGALPGIQTLLA
+427 VSLNALPEIQTVLRSL
-441 AIESTKAASLA
+441 ESTTARSLA
-452 TNIGEFPALVNLLT
+452 TSINEFPTIVDLLT
-466 EAIVDNPPVVIR
+466 RAIVDNPPVIIR
-478 DGGVIAQGYD
+478 DGGVIAEGYD
-488 EELDELRGL
+488 TELDELRGL

-510 QERAR
+510 QERER

-557 RFITPELKIF
+557 RFITPELKAF

-587 ALVEDLA
+587 TLIEDLA
-594 THLPQLQ
+594 THLPELQ
-601 GASDGISELD
+601 SSSDGICEFD
-611 VLCCLAERA
+611 VLTCLAERA
-620 VCLDLHRPHLKP
+620 LYLNLRQPSLTTEP
-632 EAGIDITQG
+632 GINITQG
-641 RHLVVEQLIS
+641 RHLVVEQLITN
-651 DPFVANDTSLS
+651 PFVANDTNLS
-662 ASSSMMMITGPNMGG
+662 TNASMMMITGPNMGG

-695 SYVPALEASVG
+695 SYVPALEAKIG

-734 TANILNNSTAK
+734 TANILNNASAK

-768 CALTLARDISA
+768 CALNLARDIGA

-792 LADQLSQVNN
+792 LADQLHQVEN

-807 TEHQDNIIF
+807 TEHDDNIIF
-816 MHKVLPGPASKS
+816 MHKVLPGPASQS

-834 KLAGVPYQV
+834 KLAGVPRQV
-843 INEARQKLQHL
+843 ISEARKKLRHL
-854 EQTESLSAA
+854 EQNETLSTPKKAA
-863 KEPVSQPQQSDLFSG
+863 ETPIQSDLFSR
-878 LAHPIE
+878 LSHPIE
-884 ALLESNKADDL
+884 SLLEDNKADEL
-895 TPRQALDLIYQMQH
+895 TPRQALDLIYQMQQILH
-909 LRNS
+909 S